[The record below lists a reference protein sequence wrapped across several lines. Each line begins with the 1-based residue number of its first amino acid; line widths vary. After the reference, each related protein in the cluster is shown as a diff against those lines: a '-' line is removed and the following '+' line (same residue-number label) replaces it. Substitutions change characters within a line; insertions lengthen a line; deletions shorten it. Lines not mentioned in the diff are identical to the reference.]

1 MQPIKLEI
9 FLDDKTLAGMKSV
22 EGNLAALESFNRQM
36 VERLQGELK
45 QLERQYKQL
54 QKQGLAGDRELADI
68 QALKGVIGSLKDE
81 IKAYEAA
88 KRQANETPLVAHDPA
103 PKLNQVKMTMAQIA
117 RELPSLAM
125 GPQMFFLAISNNI
138 PMFTD
143 AVSNARREYELM
155 TAAGKKATPVWKQVA
170 SAMFSPQT
178 ALATLITLT
187 VMYSKEIWASI
198 KGLGGARDATLEL
211 LSAEQEMALARN
223 KAQESIKKERAELE
237 LIYSKLRD
245 TSLSTRERTAAINE
259 WVKRYPEYAGI
270 LDGEQ
275 VSLSKLESSYRAL
288 SKEIY
293 ANAVARNYADR
304 IADLSVRKEKE
315 EIRRLNQKLTVA
327 RAEEDLKKQEEDF
340 SRKEQEGFGTAT
352 AKIDA
357 RKKVEASRR
366 NVEEQKRIYNDILGN
381 LQAYENNIAAIEK
394 RIKTADLFPQPEEG
408 TYDYWTAQ
416 KERSEAVLKE
426 IRSDIKRTLDEAAG
440 EGRDLFS
447 LGIDKSTVEA
457 YRKATGE
464 LKTAEKELK
473 AYETK
478 ERRVPGRTPTDYQN
492 ELSDARL
499 RAQRKL
505 EDARIALMAEGS
517 AKRKA
522 LLRQEYEQTLAAID
536 KEERELLSRLE
547 KSKKAGNP
555 VAPGEADRIR
565 QDASSQRVIAG
576 VQYMQ
581 EVYEEEKQFR
591 EKDRQAWIDY
601 NREYGSY
608 QEKRLAITQDY
619 ALKIAAAETEG
630 EKAML
635 KRRRED
641 ELKEL
646 DFGEFK
652 KTVNLADVFGNL
664 DTQSTEAL
672 SALRDKLKEYISGAA
687 KELRPSDLK
696 QLQDALT
703 NIDLKLADRKPFREL
718 KRSMDEYAKAQES
731 VQKAQEDLNT
741 VMAGGKVITGVYRD
755 ETGKLTTKLLTQEQ
769 AEKKL
774 TEAQENRRRKRTA
787 MAQSLQGV
795 AGEMSSYGQAAD
807 DVVSMLEGFGVS
819 EDENAKRVIEGFNT
833 MSEGIGQFANSML
846 SGDIGG
852 MISGVVNTAGGF
864 VKTLGSLFGTDWGGQ
879 RSERRYQQAKERYE
893 SYMAV
898 LDKVIAKQKEL
909 VASMETDTLANANNS
924 YKKAGELLQQQEEYA
939 REMGKAYLNA
949 GASKGFLGIGSKAS
963 HGTKQREDISST
975 AWEQARRVLGS
986 DFSKVADGRMT
997 GLFDLSY
1004 EKLVE
1009 LRDEATGFW
1018 SELHEDTRKYLEQI
1032 IESEEAWLE
1041 VQETRKEAMTG
1052 ISFENVRSS
1061 FLDMLMDMDSSTAD
1075 FADNF
1080 EKYMQKAMLNSML
1093 SESYNERIKEW
1104 YDSFAEAME
1113 EKTEWRTG
1121 WSGLRRKRTQ
1131 VVTEAAGVLNQAE
1144 HDMLKEA
1151 WDSIVSDALAQRD
1164 AMKEIF
1170 GWKGDGTESQSGRGG
1185 AFTAMTQEQGTLL
1198 EGLFTSLQD
1207 HASGM
1212 HKLLEELAK
1221 SRKEDHD
1228 LLVSIA
1234 ENTAYC
1240 RYLEGINEIMEY
1252 FRNNGIKVS

>member
-1 MQPIKLEI
+1 
-9 FLDDKTLAGMKSV
+9 MKSA
-22 EGNLAALESFNRQM
+22 EGNIAALESFNRQM

-45 QLERQYKQL
+45 QLERQYRQL

-68 QALKGVIGSLKDE
+68 QALKGVIGGLKDE

-88 KRQANETPLVAHDPA
+88 KRQAGETPLVAHDPA
-103 PKLNQVKMTMAQIA
+103 PKLNQVRMTMAQIA

-143 AVSNARREYELM
+143 AVSNARKEYELM

-170 SAMFSPQT
+170 ASLFSPQT
-178 ALATLITLT
+178 ALAALITLT
-187 VMYSKEIWASI
+187 VVYGKEIGEWI
-198 KGLGGARDATLEL
+198 KGLFGGKNAMDELRESMRETYEVEKEANATFVKSRFEMDRVIKSVKEFKGSKEEERKKVTELNRTYGETFGYYQTLSEWYDTLMKKSSDYIEVLVLEQKARKWLDKAVEESDKADKLKAEGAESHRPWFGAGGKIHKFFGGGSTDQFGSDPASVVYNKKLKDIYDAE
-211 LSAEQEMALARN
+211 EDAL
-223 KAQESIKKERAELE
+223 KRAEE
-237 LIYSKLRD
+237 FQDK
-245 TSLSTRERTAAINE
+245 AARIKEGTNINT
-259 WVKRYPEYAGI
+259 V
-270 LDGEQ
+270 
-275 VSLSKLESSYRAL
+275 VSGSVEELESSIAEKRKAL
-288 SKEIY
+288 K
-293 ANAVARNYADR
+293 
-304 IADLSVRKEKE
+304 
-315 EIRRLNQKLTVA
+315 KLTNKEDYEAAMKVIE
-327 RAEEDLKKQEEDF
+327 AEEKKLETIT
-340 SRKEQEGFGTAT
+340 G
-352 AKIDA
+352 
-357 RKKVEASRR
+357 KKNKDGGRNAS
-366 NVEEQKRIYNDILGN
+366 
-381 LQAYENNIAAIEK
+381 
-394 RIKTADLFPQPEEG
+394 
-408 TYDYWTAQ
+408 
-416 KERSEAVLKE
+416 
-426 IRSDIKRTLDEAAG
+426 
-440 EGRDLFS
+440 
-447 LGIDKSTVEA
+447 
-457 YRKATGE
+457 
-464 LKTAEKELK
+464 
-473 AYETK
+473 
-478 ERRVPGRTPTDYQN
+478 DYQDA
-492 ELSDARL
+492 LSDARL

-505 EDARIALMAEGS
+505 EDARIALIAEGS

-565 QDASSQRVIAG
+565 QDASSQRVVAG

-581 EVYEEEKQFR
+581 DVYDEEKQFR

-664 DTQSTEAL
+664 DTQSTESL

-718 KRSMDEYAKAQES
+718 KRSMDEYAKAQET

-741 VMAGGKVITGVYRD
+741 VMAGGKVITGQYRD
-755 ETGKLTTKLLTQEQ
+755 ETGKLVTGLLTQEQ

-819 EDENAKRVIEGFNT
+819 VDENAKRVIEGFNT

-963 HGTKQREDISST
+963 HGTKQREGISST

-1032 IESEEAWLE
+1032 IESEEAWQE

-1052 ISFENVRSS
+1052 ISFESVRSS

-1080 EKYMQKAMLNSML
+1080 EKYMQRAMLNSML
-1093 SESYNERIKEW
+1093 SESYNERLRKW

-1121 WSGLRRKRTQ
+1121 QGRRGRNRYKVT
-1131 VVTEAAGVLNQAE
+1131 TEAAGVLSQTEYDA
-1144 HDMLKEA
+1144 LKES
-1151 WDSIVSDALAQRD
+1151 WDSIVSDALAERD

-1170 GWKGDGTESQSGRGG
+1170 GWQGDPASSQSGRSG
-1185 AFTAMTQEQGTLL
+1185 AFTTMTQEQGTLL

-1228 LLVSIA
+1228 LLVSIV

-1240 RYLEGINEIMEY
+1240 RYLESINEIMEY
-1252 FRNNGIKVS
+1252 FRNNGIEVS

>member
-9 FLDDKTLAGMKSV
+9 FLDDRTLAGMKSA
-22 EGNLAALESFNRQM
+22 EGNIAALESFNRQM

-45 QLERQYKQL
+45 QLERQYRQL

-68 QALKGVIGSLKDE
+68 QALKGVIGGLKDE

-88 KRQANETPLVAHDPA
+88 KRQAGETPLVAHDPA
-103 PKLNQVKMTMAQIA
+103 PKLNQVRMTMAQIA

-143 AVSNARREYELM
+143 AVSNARKEYELM

-170 SAMFSPQT
+170 ASLFSPQT
-178 ALATLITLT
+178 ALAALITLT
-187 VMYSKEIWASI
+187 VVYGKEIGEWI
-198 KGLGGARDATLEL
+198 KGLFGGKNAMDELRESMRETYEVEKEANATFVK
-211 LSAEQEMALARN
+211 SRFEMDRV
-223 KAQESIKKERAELE
+223 IKSVKEF
-237 LIYSKLRD
+237 K
-245 TSLSTRERTAAINE
+245 
-259 WVKRYPEYAGI
+259 G
-270 LDGEQ
+270 
-275 VSLSKLESSYRAL
+275 
-288 SKEIY
+288 SKEEERKKVTELNRTYGETFGYYQTLSEWYDTLMKKSSDYIEVLVLEQKARKWLDKAVEESDKADKLKAEGAESHRPWFGAGGKIHKFFGGGSTDQFGSDPASVVYNKKLKDIY
-293 ANAVARNYADR
+293 DA
-304 IADLSVRKEKE
+304 E
-315 EIRRLNQKLTVA
+315 EDALK
-327 RAEEDLKKQEEDF
+327 RAEEFQDKAARIKEGTNINTVVSGSVEELENSIAEKRKALKKLTNKED
-340 SRKEQEGFGTAT
+340 
-352 AKIDA
+352 
-357 RKKVEASRR
+357 
-366 NVEEQKRIYNDILGN
+366 Y
-381 LQAYENNIAAIEK
+381 
-394 RIKTADLFPQPEEG
+394 
-408 TYDYWTAQ
+408 
-416 KERSEAVLKE
+416 
-426 IRSDIKRTLDEAAG
+426 EAAMKVIEAEEKKLETITG
-440 EGRDLFS
+440 KKNKDGGRNAS
-447 LGIDKSTVEA
+447 
-457 YRKATGE
+457 
-464 LKTAEKELK
+464 
-473 AYETK
+473 
-478 ERRVPGRTPTDYQN
+478 DYQDA
-492 ELSDARL
+492 LSDARL

-565 QDASSQRVIAG
+565 QDASSQRVVAG

-581 EVYEEEKQFR
+581 DVYDEEKQFR

-664 DTQSTEAL
+664 DTQSTESL

-718 KRSMDEYAKAQES
+718 KRSMDEYAKAQET

-741 VMAGGKVITGVYRD
+741 VMAGGKVITGLYRD
-755 ETGKLTTKLLTQEQ
+755 ETGKLVTGLLTQEQ

-819 EDENAKRVIEGFNT
+819 VDENAKRVIEGFNT
-833 MSEGIGQFANSML
+833 MSEGISQFANSML

-963 HGTKQREDISST
+963 HGTKQREGISST

-1032 IESEEAWLE
+1032 IESEEAWQE

-1052 ISFENVRSS
+1052 ISFESVRSS

-1080 EKYMQKAMLNSML
+1080 EKYMQRAMLNSML
-1093 SESYNERIKEW
+1093 SESYNERLRKW

-1121 WSGLRRKRTQ
+1121 QGRRGRNRYKVT
-1131 VVTEAAGVLNQAE
+1131 TEAAGVLSQTE
-1144 HDMLKEA
+1144 HDMLKDS
-1151 WDSIVSDALAQRD
+1151 WDSIVNDALAERD

-1170 GWKGDGTESQSGRGG
+1170 GWQGDPASSQSGRSG
-1185 AFTAMTQEQGTLL
+1185 AFTTMTQEQGTLL

-1228 LLVSIA
+1228 LLVSIT

-1240 RYLEGINEIMEY
+1240 RYLESINEIMEY
-1252 FRNNGIKVS
+1252 FRNNGIEVS

>member
-88 KRQANETPLVAHDPA
+88 KRQANETPIVAHDPA

-143 AVSNARREYELM
+143 AVSNARREYEVM

-635 KRRRED
+635 KRRRKD

-718 KRSMDEYAKAQES
+718 KRSMDEYANAQGT

-819 EDENAKRVIEGFNT
+819 VDENAKRVIEGFNT

>member
-9 FLDDKTLAGMKSV
+9 FLDDRTLAGMKSA
-22 EGNLAALESFNRQM
+22 EGNIAALESFNRQM

-45 QLERQYKQL
+45 QLERQYRQL

-68 QALKGVIGSLKDE
+68 QALKGVIGGLKDE

-88 KRQANETPLVAHDPA
+88 KRQAGETPLVAHDPA
-103 PKLNQVKMTMAQIA
+103 PKLNQVRMTMAQIA

-143 AVSNARREYELM
+143 AVSNARKEYELM

-170 SAMFSPQT
+170 ASLFSPQT
-178 ALATLITLT
+178 ALAALITLT
-187 VMYSKEIWASI
+187 VVYGKEIGEWI
-198 KGLGGARDATLEL
+198 KGLFGGKNAMDELRESMRETYEVEKEANATFVK
-211 LSAEQEMALARN
+211 SRFEMDRV
-223 KAQESIKKERAELE
+223 IK
-237 LIYSKLRD
+237 SV
-245 TSLSTRERTAAINE
+245 REF
-259 WVKRYPEYAGI
+259 KG
-270 LDGEQ
+270 
-275 VSLSKLESSYRAL
+275 
-288 SKEIY
+288 SKEEERKKVTELNRTYGETFGYYQTLSEWYDTLMKKSSDYIEILVLEQKARKWLDKAVEESDKADKLKAEGVESHRPWFGAGGKIHKFFGGGSTDQFGSDPALVAYNKMLKDIY
-293 ANAVARNYADR
+293 DA
-304 IADLSVRKEKE
+304 E
-315 EIRRLNQKLTVA
+315 EDALK
-327 RAEEDLKKQEEDF
+327 RAEEFQDKAARIKEGTNINTVVSGSVEELENSIAEKRKALKKLTNKED
-340 SRKEQEGFGTAT
+340 
-352 AKIDA
+352 
-357 RKKVEASRR
+357 
-366 NVEEQKRIYNDILGN
+366 Y
-381 LQAYENNIAAIEK
+381 
-394 RIKTADLFPQPEEG
+394 
-408 TYDYWTAQ
+408 
-416 KERSEAVLKE
+416 
-426 IRSDIKRTLDEAAG
+426 EAAMKVIEAEEKKLETITG
-440 EGRDLFS
+440 KKNKDGGRNAS
-447 LGIDKSTVEA
+447 
-457 YRKATGE
+457 
-464 LKTAEKELK
+464 
-473 AYETK
+473 
-478 ERRVPGRTPTDYQN
+478 DYQDA
-492 ELSDARL
+492 LSDARL

-555 VAPGEADRIR
+555 VAPGEAGRIR

-581 EVYEEEKQFR
+581 EVYEEEKQFW

-718 KRSMDEYAKAQES
+718 KRSMDEYANAQET

-741 VMAGGKVITGVYRD
+741 VMAGGKVITGLYRD
-755 ETGKLTTKLLTQEQ
+755 ETGKLVTGLLTQEQ

-807 DVVSMLEGFGVS
+807 DVVSMLEGVGVS
-819 EDENAKRVIEGFNT
+819 VDENAKRVIEGFNT

-963 HGTKQREDISST
+963 HGTKQREGISST

-1032 IESEEAWLE
+1032 IESEEAWQE

-1151 WDSIVSDALAQRD
+1151 WDSIVSDALAERD

>member
-1 MQPIKLEI
+1 
-9 FLDDKTLAGMKSV
+9 MKSA
-22 EGNLAALESFNRQM
+22 EGNIAALESFNRQM

-143 AVSNARREYELM
+143 AVGNARKEYELM

-170 SAMFSPQT
+170 ASLFSPQT
-178 ALATLITLT
+178 ALAALITLT
-187 VMYSKEIWASI
+187 VVYGKEIGEWI
-198 KGLGGARDATLEL
+198 KGLFGGKNAMDELRESMRETYEVEKEANATFVK
-211 LSAEQEMALARN
+211 SRFEMDRV
-223 KAQESIKKERAELE
+223 IK
-237 LIYSKLRD
+237 SV
-245 TSLSTRERTAAINE
+245 REF
-259 WVKRYPEYAGI
+259 KG
-270 LDGEQ
+270 
-275 VSLSKLESSYRAL
+275 
-288 SKEIY
+288 SKEEERKKVTELNRTYGETFGYYQTLSEWYDTLMKKSSDYIEILVLEQKARKWLDKAVEESDKADKLKAEGVESHRPWFGAGGKIHKFFGGGSTDRFGSDPALVAYNKMLKDIY
-293 ANAVARNYADR
+293 DA
-304 IADLSVRKEKE
+304 E
-315 EIRRLNQKLTVA
+315 EDALK
-327 RAEEDLKKQEEDF
+327 RAEEFQDKAARIKEGTNINTVVSGSVEELENSIAEKRKALKKLTNKED
-340 SRKEQEGFGTAT
+340 
-352 AKIDA
+352 
-357 RKKVEASRR
+357 
-366 NVEEQKRIYNDILGN
+366 Y
-381 LQAYENNIAAIEK
+381 
-394 RIKTADLFPQPEEG
+394 
-408 TYDYWTAQ
+408 
-416 KERSEAVLKE
+416 
-426 IRSDIKRTLDEAAG
+426 EAAMKVIEAEEKKLETITG
-440 EGRDLFS
+440 KKNKDGGRNAS
-447 LGIDKSTVEA
+447 
-457 YRKATGE
+457 
-464 LKTAEKELK
+464 
-473 AYETK
+473 
-478 ERRVPGRTPTDYQN
+478 DYQDA
-492 ELSDARL
+492 LSDARL

-555 VAPGEADRIR
+555 VAPGEAGRIR

-718 KRSMDEYAKAQES
+718 KRSMDEYANAQETAR
-731 VQKAQEDLNT
+731 QAQEDLNT
-741 VMAGGKVITGVYRD
+741 VMAGGKVITGLYRD
-755 ETGKLTTKLLTQEQ
+755 ETGKLVTELLTQEQ

-774 TEAQENRRRKRTA
+774 SEAQENRRRKRTA

-819 EDENAKRVIEGFNT
+819 VDENAKRVIEGFNT

-963 HGTKQREDISST
+963 HGTKQREGISST

-1032 IESEEAWLE
+1032 IESEEAWQE

-1121 WSGLRRKRTQ
+1121 QGRRGRSRYK
-1131 VVTEAAGVLNQAE
+1131 VVTEAAGVLNETE

-1170 GWKGDGTESQSGRGG
+1170 GWQGDSAGSQSGRSG
-1185 AFTAMTQEQGTLL
+1185 AFTTMTQEQGTLL

>member
-1 MQPIKLEI
+1 
-9 FLDDKTLAGMKSV
+9 MKSA
-22 EGNLAALESFNRQM
+22 EGNIAALESFNRQM

-45 QLERQYKQL
+45 QLERQYRQL

-68 QALKGVIGSLKDE
+68 QALKGVIGGLKDE

-88 KRQANETPLVAHDPA
+88 KRQAGETPLVAHDPA
-103 PKLNQVKMTMAQIA
+103 PKLNQVRMTMAQIA

-143 AVSNARREYELM
+143 AVSNARKEYELM

-170 SAMFSPQT
+170 ASLFSPQT
-178 ALATLITLT
+178 ALAALITLT
-187 VMYSKEIWASI
+187 VVYGKEIGEWI
-198 KGLGGARDATLEL
+198 KGLFGGKNAMDELRESMRETYEVEKEANATFVKSRFEMDRVIKSVKEFKGSKEEERKKVTELNRTYGETFGYYQTLSEWYDTLMKKSSDYIEVLVLEQKARKWLDKAVEESDKADKLKAEGAESHRPWFGAGGKIHKFFGGGSTDQFGSDPASVVYNKKLKDIYDAE
-211 LSAEQEMALARN
+211 EDAL
-223 KAQESIKKERAELE
+223 KRAEE
-237 LIYSKLRD
+237 FQDK
-245 TSLSTRERTAAINE
+245 AARIKEGTNINT
-259 WVKRYPEYAGI
+259 V
-270 LDGEQ
+270 
-275 VSLSKLESSYRAL
+275 VSGSVEELESSIAEKRKAL
-288 SKEIY
+288 K
-293 ANAVARNYADR
+293 
-304 IADLSVRKEKE
+304 
-315 EIRRLNQKLTVA
+315 KLTNKEDYEAAMKVIE
-327 RAEEDLKKQEEDF
+327 AEEKKLETIT
-340 SRKEQEGFGTAT
+340 G
-352 AKIDA
+352 
-357 RKKVEASRR
+357 KKNKDGGRNAS
-366 NVEEQKRIYNDILGN
+366 
-381 LQAYENNIAAIEK
+381 
-394 RIKTADLFPQPEEG
+394 
-408 TYDYWTAQ
+408 
-416 KERSEAVLKE
+416 
-426 IRSDIKRTLDEAAG
+426 
-440 EGRDLFS
+440 
-447 LGIDKSTVEA
+447 
-457 YRKATGE
+457 
-464 LKTAEKELK
+464 
-473 AYETK
+473 
-478 ERRVPGRTPTDYQN
+478 DYQDA
-492 ELSDARL
+492 LSDARL

-565 QDASSQRVIAG
+565 QDASSQRVVAG

-581 EVYEEEKQFR
+581 DVYDEEKQFR

-664 DTQSTEAL
+664 DTQSTESL

-718 KRSMDEYAKAQES
+718 KRSMDEYAKAQET

-741 VMAGGKVITGVYRD
+741 VMAGGKVITGQYRD
-755 ETGKLTTKLLTQEQ
+755 ETGKLVTGLLTQEQ

-787 MAQSLQGV
+787 MAQNLQGV

-819 EDENAKRVIEGFNT
+819 VDENAKRVIEGFNT

-963 HGTKQREDISST
+963 HGTKQREGISST

-1032 IESEEAWLE
+1032 IESEEAWQE

-1052 ISFENVRSS
+1052 ISFESVRSS

-1080 EKYMQKAMLNSML
+1080 EKYMQRAMLNSML
-1093 SESYNERIKEW
+1093 SESYNERLRKW

-1121 WSGLRRKRTQ
+1121 QGRRGRNRYKVT
-1131 VVTEAAGVLNQAE
+1131 TEAAGVLSQTEYDA
-1144 HDMLKEA
+1144 LKES
-1151 WDSIVSDALAQRD
+1151 WDSIVSDALAERD

-1170 GWKGDGTESQSGRGG
+1170 GWQGDPASSQSGRSG
-1185 AFTAMTQEQGTLL
+1185 AFTTMTQEQGTLL

-1228 LLVSIA
+1228 LLVSIV

-1240 RYLEGINEIMEY
+1240 RYLESINEIMEY
-1252 FRNNGIKVS
+1252 FRNNGIEVS

>member
-9 FLDDKTLAGMKSV
+9 FLDDKTLAGMKSA
-22 EGNLAALESFNRQM
+22 EGNIAALESFNRQM

-143 AVSNARREYELM
+143 AVSNARKEYELM

-170 SAMFSPQT
+170 ASLFSPQT
-178 ALATLITLT
+178 ALAALITLT
-187 VMYSKEIWASI
+187 VVYGKEIGEWI
-198 KGLGGARDATLEL
+198 KGLFGGKNAMDELRESMRETYEVEKEANATFVK
-211 LSAEQEMALARN
+211 SRFEMDRV
-223 KAQESIKKERAELE
+223 IK
-237 LIYSKLRD
+237 SV
-245 TSLSTRERTAAINE
+245 REF
-259 WVKRYPEYAGI
+259 KG
-270 LDGEQ
+270 
-275 VSLSKLESSYRAL
+275 
-288 SKEIY
+288 SKEEERKKVTELNRTYGETFGYYQTLSEWYDTLMKKSSDYIEILVLEQKARKWLDKAVEESDKADKLKAEGVESHRPWFGAGGKIHKFFGGGSTDQFGSDPALVAYNKMLKDIY
-293 ANAVARNYADR
+293 DA
-304 IADLSVRKEKE
+304 E
-315 EIRRLNQKLTVA
+315 EDALK
-327 RAEEDLKKQEEDF
+327 RAEEFQDKAARIKEGTNINTVVSGSVEELENSIAEKRKALKKLTNKED
-340 SRKEQEGFGTAT
+340 
-352 AKIDA
+352 
-357 RKKVEASRR
+357 
-366 NVEEQKRIYNDILGN
+366 Y
-381 LQAYENNIAAIEK
+381 
-394 RIKTADLFPQPEEG
+394 
-408 TYDYWTAQ
+408 
-416 KERSEAVLKE
+416 
-426 IRSDIKRTLDEAAG
+426 EAAMKVIEAEEKKLETITG
-440 EGRDLFS
+440 KKNKDGGRNAS
-447 LGIDKSTVEA
+447 
-457 YRKATGE
+457 
-464 LKTAEKELK
+464 
-473 AYETK
+473 
-478 ERRVPGRTPTDYQN
+478 DYQDA
-492 ELSDARL
+492 LSDARL

-555 VAPGEADRIR
+555 VAPGEAGRIR

-718 KRSMDEYAKAQES
+718 KRSMDEYAKAQET

-741 VMAGGKVITGVYRD
+741 VMAGGKVITGLYRD
-755 ETGKLTTKLLTQEQ
+755 ETGKLVTGLLTQEQ

-819 EDENAKRVIEGFNT
+819 VDENAKRVIEGFNT

-963 HGTKQREDISST
+963 HGTKQREGISST

-1032 IESEEAWLE
+1032 IESEEAWQE

-1093 SESYNERIKEW
+1093 SESYNERLRKW

-1121 WSGLRRKRTQ
+1121 QGRRGRNRYKVT
-1131 VVTEAAGVLNQAE
+1131 TEAAGVLSQTE
-1144 HDMLKEA
+1144 HDMLKDS
-1151 WDSIVSDALAQRD
+1151 WDSIVNDALAERD

-1170 GWKGDGTESQSGRGG
+1170 GWQGDPASSQSGRSG
-1185 AFTAMTQEQGTLL
+1185 AFTTMTQEQGTLL

-1240 RYLEGINEIMEY
+1240 RYLESINEIMEY
-1252 FRNNGIKVS
+1252 FRNNGIEVS

>member
-1 MQPIKLEI
+1 
-9 FLDDKTLAGMKSV
+9 MKSA
-22 EGNLAALESFNRQM
+22 EGNIAALESFNRQM

-143 AVSNARREYELM
+143 AVSNARKEYELM

-170 SAMFSPQT
+170 ASLFSPQT
-178 ALATLITLT
+178 ALAALITLT
-187 VMYSKEIWASI
+187 VVYGKEIGEWI
-198 KGLGGARDATLEL
+198 KGLFGGKNAMDELRESMRETYEVEKEANATFVK
-211 LSAEQEMALARN
+211 SRFEMDRV
-223 KAQESIKKERAELE
+223 IK
-237 LIYSKLRD
+237 SV
-245 TSLSTRERTAAINE
+245 REF
-259 WVKRYPEYAGI
+259 KG
-270 LDGEQ
+270 
-275 VSLSKLESSYRAL
+275 
-288 SKEIY
+288 SKEEERKKVTELNRTYGETFGYYQTLSEWYDTLMKKSSDYIEILVLEQKARKWLDKAVEESDKADKLKAEGVESHRPWFGAGGKIHKFFGGGSTDQFGSDPALVAYNKMLKDIY
-293 ANAVARNYADR
+293 DA
-304 IADLSVRKEKE
+304 E
-315 EIRRLNQKLTVA
+315 EDALK
-327 RAEEDLKKQEEDF
+327 RAEEFQDKAARIKEGTNINTVVSGSVEELENSIAEKRKALKKLTNKED
-340 SRKEQEGFGTAT
+340 
-352 AKIDA
+352 
-357 RKKVEASRR
+357 
-366 NVEEQKRIYNDILGN
+366 Y
-381 LQAYENNIAAIEK
+381 
-394 RIKTADLFPQPEEG
+394 
-408 TYDYWTAQ
+408 
-416 KERSEAVLKE
+416 
-426 IRSDIKRTLDEAAG
+426 EAAMKVIEAEEKKLETITG
-440 EGRDLFS
+440 KKNKDGGRNAS
-447 LGIDKSTVEA
+447 
-457 YRKATGE
+457 
-464 LKTAEKELK
+464 
-473 AYETK
+473 
-478 ERRVPGRTPTDYQN
+478 DYQDA
-492 ELSDARL
+492 LSDARL

-555 VAPGEADRIR
+555 VAPGEAGRIR

-718 KRSMDEYAKAQES
+718 KRSMDEYANAQETAR
-731 VQKAQEDLNT
+731 QAQEDLNT
-741 VMAGGKVITGVYRD
+741 VMAGGKVITSLYRD
-755 ETGKLTTKLLTQEQ
+755 ETGKLVTELLTQEQ

-774 TEAQENRRRKRTA
+774 SEAQENRRRKRTA

-819 EDENAKRVIEGFNT
+819 VDENAKRVIEGFNT

-963 HGTKQREDISST
+963 HGTKQREGISST
-975 AWEQARRVLGS
+975 AWEQVRRVLGS

-1032 IESEEAWLE
+1032 IESEEAWQE

-1121 WSGLRRKRTQ
+1121 QGRRGRSRYK
-1131 VVTEAAGVLNQAE
+1131 VVTEAAGVLNETE

-1170 GWKGDGTESQSGRGG
+1170 GWQGDSAGSQSGRSG
-1185 AFTAMTQEQGTLL
+1185 AFTTMTQEQGTLL

-1221 SRKEDHD
+1221 SRKEEHD

>member
-9 FLDDKTLAGMKSV
+9 FLDDRTLAGMKSA
-22 EGNLAALESFNRQM
+22 EGNIAALESFNRQM

-45 QLERQYKQL
+45 QLERQYRQL

-68 QALKGVIGSLKDE
+68 QALKGVIGGLKDE

-88 KRQANETPLVAHDPA
+88 KRQAGETPLVAHDPA
-103 PKLNQVKMTMAQIA
+103 PKLNQVRMTMAQIA

-143 AVSNARREYELM
+143 AVSNARKEYELM

-170 SAMFSPQT
+170 ASLFSPQT
-178 ALATLITLT
+178 ALAALITLT
-187 VMYSKEIWASI
+187 VVYRKEIGEWI
-198 KGLGGARDATLEL
+198 KGLFGGKNAMDELRESMRETYEVEKEANATFVK
-211 LSAEQEMALARN
+211 SRFEMDRV
-223 KAQESIKKERAELE
+223 IKSVKEF
-237 LIYSKLRD
+237 K
-245 TSLSTRERTAAINE
+245 
-259 WVKRYPEYAGI
+259 G
-270 LDGEQ
+270 
-275 VSLSKLESSYRAL
+275 
-288 SKEIY
+288 SKEEERKKVTELNRTYGETFGYYQTLSEWYDTLMKKSSDYIEVLVLEQKARKWLDKAVEESDKADKLKAEGVEAHRPWFGAGGKIHKFFGGGSTDQFGSDPALVAYNRKLKGIY
-293 ANAVARNYADR
+293 DA
-304 IADLSVRKEKE
+304 E
-315 EIRRLNQKLTVA
+315 EDALK
-327 RAEEDLKKQEEDF
+327 RAEEFQDKAARIKEGTNINTVVSGSVEELENSIAEKRKALKKLTNKED
-340 SRKEQEGFGTAT
+340 
-352 AKIDA
+352 
-357 RKKVEASRR
+357 
-366 NVEEQKRIYNDILGN
+366 Y
-381 LQAYENNIAAIEK
+381 
-394 RIKTADLFPQPEEG
+394 
-408 TYDYWTAQ
+408 
-416 KERSEAVLKE
+416 
-426 IRSDIKRTLDEAAG
+426 EAAMKVIEAEEKKLETITG
-440 EGRDLFS
+440 KKNKDGGRNAS
-447 LGIDKSTVEA
+447 
-457 YRKATGE
+457 
-464 LKTAEKELK
+464 
-473 AYETK
+473 
-478 ERRVPGRTPTDYQN
+478 DYQDA
-492 ELSDARL
+492 LSDARL

-565 QDASSQRVIAG
+565 QDASSQRVVAG

-581 EVYEEEKQFR
+581 DVYDEEKQFR

-664 DTQSTEAL
+664 DAQSTEAL

-718 KRSMDEYAKAQES
+718 KRSMDEYANAQET

-741 VMAGGKVITGVYRD
+741 VMAGGKVITGLYRD
-755 ETGKLTTKLLTQEQ
+755 ETGKLVTGLLTQEQ

-774 TEAQENRRRKRTA
+774 AEAQENRRRKRTA

-819 EDENAKRVIEGFNT
+819 VDENAKRVIEGFNT

-963 HGTKQREDISST
+963 HGTKQREGISST

-1032 IESEEAWLE
+1032 IESEEAWQE

-1052 ISFENVRSS
+1052 ISFESVRSS

-1075 FADNF
+1075 FTDNF

-1093 SESYNERIKEW
+1093 SESYNGRLREW

-1121 WSGLRRKRTQ
+1121 QGRRGRNRYKVT
-1131 VVTEAAGVLNQAE
+1131 TEAAGVLSQTEYDA
-1144 HDMLKEA
+1144 LKDS
-1151 WDSIVSDALAQRD
+1151 WNSIVSDALAERD

-1170 GWKGDGTESQSGRGG
+1170 GWQGDPASSQSGRSG
-1185 AFTAMTQEQGTLL
+1185 AFTTMTQEQGTLL

-1240 RYLEGINEIMEY
+1240 RYLESINEIMEY
-1252 FRNNGIKVS
+1252 FRNNGIEVS

>member
-9 FLDDKTLAGMKSV
+9 FLDDRTLAGMKSA
-22 EGNLAALESFNRQM
+22 EGNIAALESFNRQM

-45 QLERQYKQL
+45 QLERQYRQL

-68 QALKGVIGSLKDE
+68 QALKGVIGGLKDE

-88 KRQANETPLVAHDPA
+88 KRQAGETPLVAHDPA
-103 PKLNQVKMTMAQIA
+103 PKLNQVRMTMAQIA

-143 AVSNARREYELM
+143 AVSNARKEYELM

-170 SAMFSPQT
+170 ASLFSPQT
-178 ALATLITLT
+178 ALAALITLT
-187 VMYSKEIWASI
+187 VVYGKEIGEWI
-198 KGLGGARDATLEL
+198 KGLFGGKNAMDELRESMRETYEVEKEANATFVKSRFEMDRVIKSVKEFKGSKEEERKKVTELNRTYGETFGYYQTLSEWYDTLMKKSSDYIEVLVLEQKARKWLDKAVEESDKADKLKAEGAESHRPWFGAGGKIHKFFGGGSTDQFGSDPASVVYNKKLKDIYDAE
-211 LSAEQEMALARN
+211 EDAL
-223 KAQESIKKERAELE
+223 KRAEE
-237 LIYSKLRD
+237 FQDK
-245 TSLSTRERTAAINE
+245 AARIKEGTNINT
-259 WVKRYPEYAGI
+259 V
-270 LDGEQ
+270 
-275 VSLSKLESSYRAL
+275 VSGSVEELESSIAEKRKAL
-288 SKEIY
+288 K
-293 ANAVARNYADR
+293 
-304 IADLSVRKEKE
+304 
-315 EIRRLNQKLTVA
+315 KLTNKEDYEAAMKVIE
-327 RAEEDLKKQEEDF
+327 AEEKKLETIT
-340 SRKEQEGFGTAT
+340 G
-352 AKIDA
+352 
-357 RKKVEASRR
+357 KKNKDGGRNAS
-366 NVEEQKRIYNDILGN
+366 
-381 LQAYENNIAAIEK
+381 
-394 RIKTADLFPQPEEG
+394 
-408 TYDYWTAQ
+408 
-416 KERSEAVLKE
+416 
-426 IRSDIKRTLDEAAG
+426 
-440 EGRDLFS
+440 
-447 LGIDKSTVEA
+447 
-457 YRKATGE
+457 
-464 LKTAEKELK
+464 
-473 AYETK
+473 
-478 ERRVPGRTPTDYQN
+478 DYQDA
-492 ELSDARL
+492 LSDARL

-565 QDASSQRVIAG
+565 QDASSQRVVAG

-581 EVYEEEKQFR
+581 DVYDEEKQFR

-664 DTQSTEAL
+664 DTQSTESL

-718 KRSMDEYAKAQES
+718 KRSMDEYAKAQET

-741 VMAGGKVITGVYRD
+741 VMAGGKVITGQYRD
-755 ETGKLTTKLLTQEQ
+755 ETGKLVTGLLTQEQ

-819 EDENAKRVIEGFNT
+819 VDENAKRVIEGFNT

-963 HGTKQREDISST
+963 HGTKQREGISST

-1032 IESEEAWLE
+1032 IESEEAWQE

-1052 ISFENVRSS
+1052 ISFESVRSS

-1080 EKYMQKAMLNSML
+1080 EKYMQRAMLNSML
-1093 SESYNERIKEW
+1093 SESYNERLREW

-1121 WSGLRRKRTQ
+1121 QGRRGRNRYKVT
-1131 VVTEAAGVLNQAE
+1131 TEAAGVLSQTEYDA
-1144 HDMLKEA
+1144 LKDS
-1151 WDSIVSDALAQRD
+1151 WNSIVSDALAERD

-1170 GWKGDGTESQSGRGG
+1170 GWQGDPASSQSGRSG
-1185 AFTAMTQEQGTLL
+1185 AFTTMTQEQGTLL

-1240 RYLEGINEIMEY
+1240 RYLESINEIMEY
-1252 FRNNGIKVS
+1252 FRNNGIEVS

>member
-1 MQPIKLEI
+1 
-9 FLDDKTLAGMKSV
+9 MKSA
-22 EGNLAALESFNRQM
+22 EGNIAALESFNRQM

-143 AVSNARREYELM
+143 AVSNARKEYELM

-170 SAMFSPQT
+170 ASLFSPQT
-178 ALATLITLT
+178 ALAALITLT
-187 VMYSKEIWASI
+187 VVYGKEIGEWI
-198 KGLGGARDATLEL
+198 KGLFGGKNAMDELRESMRETYEVEKEANATFVK
-211 LSAEQEMALARN
+211 SRFEMDRV
-223 KAQESIKKERAELE
+223 IK
-237 LIYSKLRD
+237 SV
-245 TSLSTRERTAAINE
+245 REF
-259 WVKRYPEYAGI
+259 KG
-270 LDGEQ
+270 
-275 VSLSKLESSYRAL
+275 
-288 SKEIY
+288 SKEEERKKVTELNRTYGETFGYYQTLSEWYDTLMKKSSDYIEILVLEQKARKWLDKAVEESDKADKLKAEGVESHRPWFGAGGKIHKFFGGGSTDQFGSDPALVAYNKMLKDIY
-293 ANAVARNYADR
+293 DA
-304 IADLSVRKEKE
+304 E
-315 EIRRLNQKLTVA
+315 EDALK
-327 RAEEDLKKQEEDF
+327 RAEEFQDKAARIKEGTNINTVVSGSVEELENSIAEKRKALKKLTNKED
-340 SRKEQEGFGTAT
+340 
-352 AKIDA
+352 
-357 RKKVEASRR
+357 
-366 NVEEQKRIYNDILGN
+366 Y
-381 LQAYENNIAAIEK
+381 
-394 RIKTADLFPQPEEG
+394 
-408 TYDYWTAQ
+408 
-416 KERSEAVLKE
+416 
-426 IRSDIKRTLDEAAG
+426 EAAMKVIEAEEKKLETITG
-440 EGRDLFS
+440 KKNKDGGRNAS
-447 LGIDKSTVEA
+447 
-457 YRKATGE
+457 
-464 LKTAEKELK
+464 
-473 AYETK
+473 
-478 ERRVPGRTPTDYQN
+478 DYQDA
-492 ELSDARL
+492 LSDARL

-555 VAPGEADRIR
+555 VAPGEAGRIR

-718 KRSMDEYAKAQES
+718 KRSMDEYANAQETAR
-731 VQKAQEDLNT
+731 QAQEDLNT
-741 VMAGGKVITGVYRD
+741 VMAGGKVITSLYRD
-755 ETGKLTTKLLTQEQ
+755 ETGKLVTELLTQEQ

-774 TEAQENRRRKRTA
+774 SEAQENRRRKRTA

-819 EDENAKRVIEGFNT
+819 VDENAKRVIEGFNT

-963 HGTKQREDISST
+963 HGTKQREGISST

-1032 IESEEAWLE
+1032 IESEEAWQE

-1061 FLDMLMDMDSSTAD
+1061 FLDMLMDMYSSTAD

-1121 WSGLRRKRTQ
+1121 QGRRGRSRYK
-1131 VVTEAAGVLNQAE
+1131 VVTEAAGVLNETE

-1170 GWKGDGTESQSGRGG
+1170 GWQGDSAGSQSGRSG
-1185 AFTAMTQEQGTLL
+1185 AFTTMTQEQGTLL

>member
-9 FLDDKTLAGMKSV
+9 FLDDKTLAGMKSA

-117 RELPSLAM
+117 RELPSLTM

-143 AVSNARREYELM
+143 AVSNARKEYELM

-170 SAMFSPQT
+170 ASLFSPQT
-178 ALATLITLT
+178 ALAALITLT
-187 VMYSKEIWASI
+187 VVYGKEIGEWI
-198 KGLGGARDATLEL
+198 KGLFGGKNAMDELRESMRETYEAEKEANATFVK
-211 LSAEQEMALARN
+211 SRFEMDRV
-223 KAQESIKKERAELE
+223 IK
-237 LIYSKLRD
+237 SV
-245 TSLSTRERTAAINE
+245 REF
-259 WVKRYPEYAGI
+259 KG
-270 LDGEQ
+270 
-275 VSLSKLESSYRAL
+275 
-288 SKEIY
+288 SKEEERKKVTELNRTYGETFGYYQTLSEWYDTLMKKSSDYIEILVLEQKARKWLDKAVEESDKADKLKAEGVESHRPWFGAGGKIHKFFGGGSTDQFGSDPALVAYNKMLKDIY
-293 ANAVARNYADR
+293 DA
-304 IADLSVRKEKE
+304 E
-315 EIRRLNQKLTVA
+315 EDALK
-327 RAEEDLKKQEEDF
+327 RAEEFQDKAARIKEGTNINTVVSGSVEELENSIAEKRKALKKLTNKED
-340 SRKEQEGFGTAT
+340 
-352 AKIDA
+352 
-357 RKKVEASRR
+357 
-366 NVEEQKRIYNDILGN
+366 Y
-381 LQAYENNIAAIEK
+381 
-394 RIKTADLFPQPEEG
+394 
-408 TYDYWTAQ
+408 
-416 KERSEAVLKE
+416 
-426 IRSDIKRTLDEAAG
+426 EAAMKVIEAEEKKLETITG
-440 EGRDLFS
+440 KKNKDGGRNAS
-447 LGIDKSTVEA
+447 
-457 YRKATGE
+457 
-464 LKTAEKELK
+464 
-473 AYETK
+473 
-478 ERRVPGRTPTDYQN
+478 DYQDA
-492 ELSDARL
+492 LSDARL

-536 KEERELLSRLE
+536 KEERKLLSRLE

-555 VAPGEADRIR
+555 VAPGEAGRIR

-718 KRSMDEYAKAQES
+718 KRSMDEYANAQETAR
-731 VQKAQEDLNT
+731 QAQEDLNT
-741 VMAGGKVITGVYRD
+741 VMAGGKVITGLYRD
-755 ETGKLTTKLLTQEQ
+755 ETGKLVTELLTQEQ

-774 TEAQENRRRKRTA
+774 SEAQENRRRKRTA

-819 EDENAKRVIEGFNT
+819 VDENAKRVIEGFNT

-963 HGTKQREDISST
+963 HGTKQREGISST

-1032 IESEEAWLE
+1032 IESEEAWQE

-1121 WSGLRRKRTQ
+1121 QGRRGRSRYK
-1131 VVTEAAGVLNQAE
+1131 VVTEAAGVLNETE

-1170 GWKGDGTESQSGRGG
+1170 GWQGDSAGSQSGRSG
-1185 AFTAMTQEQGTLL
+1185 AFTTMTQEQGTLL

>member
-9 FLDDKTLAGMKSV
+9 FLDDKTLAGMRSA
-22 EGNLAALESFNRQM
+22 EGNIAALESFNRQM
-36 VERLQGELK
+36 VEHLQGELK

-68 QALKGVIGSLKDE
+68 QALKGVISGLKDE
-81 IKAYEAA
+81 IKAYGAV
-88 KRQANETPLVAHDPA
+88 KKQAGETPLVAHDPA
-103 PKLNQVKMTMAQIA
+103 PKLNQVRMTMAQIA
-117 RELPSLAM
+117 RELPSLAL

-143 AVSNARREYELM
+143 AVSNARKEYELM

-170 SAMFSPQT
+170 ASLFSPQT
-178 ALATLITLT
+178 ALAALITLT
-187 VMYSKEIWASI
+187 VVYGKEIGEWI
-198 KGLGGARDATLEL
+198 KGLFGGKNAMDELRESMRETYEVEKEANATFVK
-211 LSAEQEMALARN
+211 SRFEMDRV
-223 KAQESIKKERAELE
+223 IK
-237 LIYSKLRD
+237 SV
-245 TSLSTRERTAAINE
+245 REF
-259 WVKRYPEYAGI
+259 KG
-270 LDGEQ
+270 
-275 VSLSKLESSYRAL
+275 
-288 SKEIY
+288 SKEEERKKVTELNRTYGETFGYYQTLSEWYDTLMKKSSDYIEILVLEQKARKWLDKAVEESDKADKLKAEGVESHRPWFGAGGKIHKFFGGGSTDQFGSDPALVAYNKMLKDIY
-293 ANAVARNYADR
+293 DA
-304 IADLSVRKEKE
+304 E
-315 EIRRLNQKLTVA
+315 EDALK
-327 RAEEDLKKQEEDF
+327 RAEEFQDKAARIKEGTNINTVVSGSVEELENSIAEKRKALKKLTNKED
-340 SRKEQEGFGTAT
+340 
-352 AKIDA
+352 
-357 RKKVEASRR
+357 
-366 NVEEQKRIYNDILGN
+366 Y
-381 LQAYENNIAAIEK
+381 
-394 RIKTADLFPQPEEG
+394 
-408 TYDYWTAQ
+408 
-416 KERSEAVLKE
+416 
-426 IRSDIKRTLDEAAG
+426 EAAMKVIEAEEKKLETITG
-440 EGRDLFS
+440 KKNKDGGRNAS
-447 LGIDKSTVEA
+447 
-457 YRKATGE
+457 
-464 LKTAEKELK
+464 
-473 AYETK
+473 
-478 ERRVPGRTPTDYQN
+478 DYQDA
-492 ELSDARL
+492 LSDARL

-555 VAPGEADRIR
+555 VAPGEAGRIR

-718 KRSMDEYAKAQES
+718 KRSMDEYANAQETAR
-731 VQKAQEDLNT
+731 QAQEDLNT
-741 VMAGGKVITGVYRD
+741 VMAGGKVITSLYRD
-755 ETGKLTTKLLTQEQ
+755 ETGKLVTELLTQEQ

-774 TEAQENRRRKRTA
+774 SEAQENRRRKRTA

-819 EDENAKRVIEGFNT
+819 VDENAKRVIEGFNT

-963 HGTKQREDISST
+963 HGTKQREGISST

-1032 IESEEAWLE
+1032 IESEEAWQE

-1121 WSGLRRKRTQ
+1121 QGRRGRSRYK
-1131 VVTEAAGVLNQAE
+1131 VVTEAAGVLNETE

-1170 GWKGDGTESQSGRGG
+1170 GWQGDSAGSQSGRSG
-1185 AFTAMTQEQGTLL
+1185 AFTTMTQEQGTLL

>member
-9 FLDDKTLAGMKSV
+9 FLDDRTLAGMKSA
-22 EGNLAALESFNRQM
+22 EGNIAALESFNRQM

-45 QLERQYKQL
+45 QLERQYRQL

-68 QALKGVIGSLKDE
+68 QALKGVIGGLKDE

-88 KRQANETPLVAHDPA
+88 KKQASETPLVAHDPA
-103 PKLNQVKMTMAQIA
+103 PKLNQVRMTMAQIA

-143 AVSNARREYELM
+143 AVSNARKEYELM

-170 SAMFSPQT
+170 ASLFSPQT
-178 ALATLITLT
+178 ALAALITLT
-187 VMYSKEIWASI
+187 VVYGKEIGEWI
-198 KGLGGARDATLEL
+198 KGLFGGKNAMDELRESMRETYEVEKEANATFVKSRFEMDRVIKSVKEFKGSKEEERKKVTELNRTYGETFGYYQTLSEWYDTLMKKSSDYIEVLVLEQKARKWLDKAVEESDKADKLKAEGAESHRPWFGAGGKIHKFFGGGSTDQFGSDPASVVYNKKLKDIYDAE
-211 LSAEQEMALARN
+211 EDAL
-223 KAQESIKKERAELE
+223 KRAEE
-237 LIYSKLRD
+237 FQDK
-245 TSLSTRERTAAINE
+245 AARIKEGTNINT
-259 WVKRYPEYAGI
+259 V
-270 LDGEQ
+270 
-275 VSLSKLESSYRAL
+275 VSGSVEELESSIAEKRKAL
-288 SKEIY
+288 K
-293 ANAVARNYADR
+293 
-304 IADLSVRKEKE
+304 
-315 EIRRLNQKLTVA
+315 KLTNKEDYEAAMKVIE
-327 RAEEDLKKQEEDF
+327 AEEKKLETIT
-340 SRKEQEGFGTAT
+340 G
-352 AKIDA
+352 
-357 RKKVEASRR
+357 KKNKDGGRNAS
-366 NVEEQKRIYNDILGN
+366 
-381 LQAYENNIAAIEK
+381 
-394 RIKTADLFPQPEEG
+394 
-408 TYDYWTAQ
+408 
-416 KERSEAVLKE
+416 
-426 IRSDIKRTLDEAAG
+426 
-440 EGRDLFS
+440 
-447 LGIDKSTVEA
+447 
-457 YRKATGE
+457 
-464 LKTAEKELK
+464 
-473 AYETK
+473 
-478 ERRVPGRTPTDYQN
+478 DYQDA
-492 ELSDARL
+492 LSDARL

-565 QDASSQRVIAG
+565 QDASSQRVVAG

-581 EVYEEEKQFR
+581 DVYDEEKQFR

-630 EKAML
+630 EKAIL

-664 DTQSTEAL
+664 DAQSTEAL

-718 KRSMDEYAKAQES
+718 KRSMDEYANAQET

-741 VMAGGKVITGVYRD
+741 VMAGGKVITGLYRD
-755 ETGKLTTKLLTQEQ
+755 ETGKLVTGLLTQEQ

-774 TEAQENRRRKRTA
+774 AEAQENRRRKRTA

-819 EDENAKRVIEGFNT
+819 VDENAKRVIEGFNT

-963 HGTKQREDISST
+963 HGTKQREGISST

-1032 IESEEAWLE
+1032 IESEEAWQE

-1052 ISFENVRSS
+1052 ISFESVRSS

-1093 SESYNERIKEW
+1093 SESYNGRLREW

-1121 WSGLRRKRTQ
+1121 QGRRGRNRYKVT
-1131 VVTEAAGVLNQAE
+1131 TEAAGVLSQTEYDA
-1144 HDMLKEA
+1144 LKDS
-1151 WDSIVSDALAQRD
+1151 WNSIVSDALAERD

-1170 GWKGDGTESQSGRGG
+1170 GWQGDPASSQSGRSG
-1185 AFTAMTQEQGTLL
+1185 AFTTMTQEQGTLL

-1228 LLVSIA
+1228 LLVSIV

-1240 RYLEGINEIMEY
+1240 RYLESINEIMEY
-1252 FRNNGIKVS
+1252 FRNNGIEVS

>member
-9 FLDDKTLAGMKSV
+9 FLDDRTLAGMKSA
-22 EGNLAALESFNRQM
+22 EGNIAALESFNRQM

-45 QLERQYKQL
+45 QLERQYRQL

-68 QALKGVIGSLKDE
+68 QALKGVIGGLKDE

-88 KRQANETPLVAHDPA
+88 KRQAGETPLVAHDPA
-103 PKLNQVKMTMAQIA
+103 PKLNQVRMTMAQIA

-143 AVSNARREYELM
+143 AVSNARKEYELM

-170 SAMFSPQT
+170 ASLFSPQT
-178 ALATLITLT
+178 ALAALITLT
-187 VMYSKEIWASI
+187 VVYGKEIGEWI
-198 KGLGGARDATLEL
+198 KGLFGGKNAMDELRESMRETYEVEKEANATFVK
-211 LSAEQEMALARN
+211 SRFEMDRV
-223 KAQESIKKERAELE
+223 IKSVKEF
-237 LIYSKLRD
+237 K
-245 TSLSTRERTAAINE
+245 
-259 WVKRYPEYAGI
+259 G
-270 LDGEQ
+270 
-275 VSLSKLESSYRAL
+275 
-288 SKEIY
+288 SKEEERKKVTELNRTYGETFGYYQTLSEWYDTLMKKSSDYIEVLVLEQKARKWLDKAVEESDKADKLKAEGAESHRPWFGAGGKIHKFFGGGSTDQFGSDPASVVYNKKLKDIY
-293 ANAVARNYADR
+293 DA
-304 IADLSVRKEKE
+304 E
-315 EIRRLNQKLTVA
+315 EDALK
-327 RAEEDLKKQEEDF
+327 RAEEFQDKAARIKEGTNINTVVSGSVEELENSIAEKRKALKKLTNKED
-340 SRKEQEGFGTAT
+340 
-352 AKIDA
+352 
-357 RKKVEASRR
+357 
-366 NVEEQKRIYNDILGN
+366 Y
-381 LQAYENNIAAIEK
+381 
-394 RIKTADLFPQPEEG
+394 
-408 TYDYWTAQ
+408 
-416 KERSEAVLKE
+416 
-426 IRSDIKRTLDEAAG
+426 EAAMKVIEAEEKKLETITG
-440 EGRDLFS
+440 KKNKDGGRNAS
-447 LGIDKSTVEA
+447 
-457 YRKATGE
+457 
-464 LKTAEKELK
+464 
-473 AYETK
+473 
-478 ERRVPGRTPTDYQN
+478 DYQDA
-492 ELSDARL
+492 LSDARL

-565 QDASSQRVIAG
+565 QDASSQRVVAG

-581 EVYEEEKQFR
+581 DVYDEEKQFR

-664 DTQSTEAL
+664 DTQSTESL

-718 KRSMDEYAKAQES
+718 KRSMDEYANAQET

-741 VMAGGKVITGVYRD
+741 VMAGGKVITGLYRD
-755 ETGKLTTKLLTQEQ
+755 ETGKLVTGLLTQEQ

-819 EDENAKRVIEGFNT
+819 VDENAKRVIEGFNT

-963 HGTKQREDISST
+963 HGTKQREGISST

-1032 IESEEAWLE
+1032 IESEEAWQE

-1052 ISFENVRSS
+1052 ISFESVRSS

-1093 SESYNERIKEW
+1093 SESYNGRLREW

-1121 WSGLRRKRTQ
+1121 QGRRGRNRYKVT
-1131 VVTEAAGVLNQAE
+1131 TEAAGVLSQTEYDA
-1144 HDMLKEA
+1144 LKDS
-1151 WDSIVSDALAQRD
+1151 WDSIVSDALAERD

-1170 GWKGDGTESQSGRGG
+1170 GWKGDPASSQSGRSG

-1240 RYLEGINEIMEY
+1240 RYLESINEIMEY
-1252 FRNNGIKVS
+1252 FRNNGIEVS

>member
-9 FLDDKTLAGMKSV
+9 FLDDRTLAGMKSA
-22 EGNLAALESFNRQM
+22 EGNIAALESFNRQM

-45 QLERQYKQL
+45 QLERQYRQL

-68 QALKGVIGSLKDE
+68 QALKGVIGGLKDE

-88 KRQANETPLVAHDPA
+88 KRQAGETPLVAHDPA
-103 PKLNQVKMTMAQIA
+103 PKLNQVRMTMAQIA

-143 AVSNARREYELM
+143 AVSNARKEYELM

-170 SAMFSPQT
+170 ASLFSPQT
-178 ALATLITLT
+178 ALAALITLT
-187 VMYSKEIWASI
+187 VVYGKEIGEWI
-198 KGLGGARDATLEL
+198 KGLFGGKNAMDELRESMRETYEVEKEANATFVK
-211 LSAEQEMALARN
+211 SRFEMDRV
-223 KAQESIKKERAELE
+223 IKSVKEF
-237 LIYSKLRD
+237 K
-245 TSLSTRERTAAINE
+245 
-259 WVKRYPEYAGI
+259 G
-270 LDGEQ
+270 
-275 VSLSKLESSYRAL
+275 
-288 SKEIY
+288 SKEEERKKVTELNRTYGETFGYYQTLSEWYDTLMKKSSDYIEVLVLEQKARKWLDKAVEESDKADKLKAEGVESHRPWFGAGGKIHKFFGGGSTDRFGSDPALVAYNKMLKDIY
-293 ANAVARNYADR
+293 DA
-304 IADLSVRKEKE
+304 E
-315 EIRRLNQKLTVA
+315 EDALK
-327 RAEEDLKKQEEDF
+327 RAEEFQDKAARIKEGTNINTVVSGSVEELENSIAEKRKALKKLTNKED
-340 SRKEQEGFGTAT
+340 
-352 AKIDA
+352 
-357 RKKVEASRR
+357 
-366 NVEEQKRIYNDILGN
+366 Y
-381 LQAYENNIAAIEK
+381 
-394 RIKTADLFPQPEEG
+394 
-408 TYDYWTAQ
+408 
-416 KERSEAVLKE
+416 
-426 IRSDIKRTLDEAAG
+426 EAAMKVIEAEEKKLETITG
-440 EGRDLFS
+440 KKNKDGGRNAS
-447 LGIDKSTVEA
+447 
-457 YRKATGE
+457 
-464 LKTAEKELK
+464 
-473 AYETK
+473 
-478 ERRVPGRTPTDYQN
+478 DYQDA
-492 ELSDARL
+492 LSDARL

-555 VAPGEADRIR
+555 VAPGEAGRIR

-718 KRSMDEYAKAQES
+718 KRSMDEYANAQETAR
-731 VQKAQEDLNT
+731 QAQEDLNT
-741 VMAGGKVITGVYRD
+741 VMAGGKVITSLYRD
-755 ETGKLTTKLLTQEQ
+755 ETGKLVTELLTQEQ

-774 TEAQENRRRKRTA
+774 SEAQENRRRKRTA

-819 EDENAKRVIEGFNT
+819 VDENAKRVIEGFNT

-963 HGTKQREDISST
+963 HGTKQREGISST

-1032 IESEEAWLE
+1032 IESEEAWQE

-1121 WSGLRRKRTQ
+1121 QGRRGRRRYK
-1131 VVTEAAGVLNQAE
+1131 VVTEAAGVLNETE

-1170 GWKGDGTESQSGRGG
+1170 GWQGDSASSQSGRSG
-1185 AFTAMTQEQGTLL
+1185 AFTTMTQEQGTLL

-1207 HASGM
+1207 HANGM

-1228 LLVSIA
+1228 LLVSIT

-1240 RYLEGINEIMEY
+1240 RYLESINEIMEY
-1252 FRNNGIKVS
+1252 FRNNGIEVS

>member
-9 FLDDKTLAGMKSV
+9 FLDDRTLAGMKSA
-22 EGNLAALESFNRQM
+22 EGNIAALESFNRQM

-45 QLERQYKQL
+45 QLERQYRQL

-68 QALKGVIGSLKDE
+68 QALKGVIGGLKDE

-88 KRQANETPLVAHDPA
+88 KRQAGETPLVAHDPA
-103 PKLNQVKMTMAQIA
+103 PKLNQVRMTMAQIA

-143 AVSNARREYELM
+143 AVSNARKEYELM

-170 SAMFSPQT
+170 ASLFSPQT
-178 ALATLITLT
+178 ALAALITLT
-187 VMYSKEIWASI
+187 VVYGKEIGEWI
-198 KGLGGARDATLEL
+198 KGLFGGKNAMDELRESMRETYEVEKEANATFVK
-211 LSAEQEMALARN
+211 SRFEMDRV
-223 KAQESIKKERAELE
+223 IKSVKEF
-237 LIYSKLRD
+237 K
-245 TSLSTRERTAAINE
+245 
-259 WVKRYPEYAGI
+259 G
-270 LDGEQ
+270 
-275 VSLSKLESSYRAL
+275 
-288 SKEIY
+288 SKEEERKKVTELNRTYGETFGYYQTLSEWYDTLMKKSSDYIEVLVLEQKTRKWLDKAVEESDKADKLKAEGAESHRPWFGAGGKIHKFFGGGSTDQFGSDPASVVYNKKLKDIY
-293 ANAVARNYADR
+293 DA
-304 IADLSVRKEKE
+304 E
-315 EIRRLNQKLTVA
+315 EDALK
-327 RAEEDLKKQEEDF
+327 RAEEFQDKAARIKEGTNINTVVSGSVEELENSIAEKRKALKKLTNKED
-340 SRKEQEGFGTAT
+340 
-352 AKIDA
+352 
-357 RKKVEASRR
+357 
-366 NVEEQKRIYNDILGN
+366 Y
-381 LQAYENNIAAIEK
+381 
-394 RIKTADLFPQPEEG
+394 
-408 TYDYWTAQ
+408 
-416 KERSEAVLKE
+416 
-426 IRSDIKRTLDEAAG
+426 EAAMKVIEAEEKKLETITG
-440 EGRDLFS
+440 KKNKDGGRNAS
-447 LGIDKSTVEA
+447 
-457 YRKATGE
+457 
-464 LKTAEKELK
+464 
-473 AYETK
+473 
-478 ERRVPGRTPTDYQN
+478 DYQDA
-492 ELSDARL
+492 LSDARL

-565 QDASSQRVIAG
+565 QDASSQRVVAG

-581 EVYEEEKQFR
+581 DVYDEEKQFR

-664 DTQSTEAL
+664 DTQSTESL

-718 KRSMDEYAKAQES
+718 KRSMDEYANAQGT

-741 VMAGGKVITGVYRD
+741 VMAGGKVITGLYRD
-755 ETGKLTTKLLTQEQ
+755 ETGKLVTGLLTQEQ

-819 EDENAKRVIEGFNT
+819 VDENAKRVIEGFNT
-833 MSEGIGQFANSML
+833 MSEGISQFANSML

-963 HGTKQREDISST
+963 HGTKQREGISST

-1032 IESEEAWLE
+1032 IESEEAWQE

-1052 ISFENVRSS
+1052 ISFESVRSS

-1093 SESYNERIKEW
+1093 S
-1104 YDSFAEAME
+1104 
-1113 EKTEWRTG
+1113 
-1121 WSGLRRKRTQ
+1121 
-1131 VVTEAAGVLNQAE
+1131 
-1144 HDMLKEA
+1144 
-1151 WDSIVSDALAQRD
+1151 
-1164 AMKEIF
+1164 
-1170 GWKGDGTESQSGRGG
+1170 
-1185 AFTAMTQEQGTLL
+1185 
-1198 EGLFTSLQD
+1198 
-1207 HASGM
+1207 
-1212 HKLLEELAK
+1212 
-1221 SRKEDHD
+1221 
-1228 LLVSIA
+1228 
-1234 ENTAYC
+1234 
-1240 RYLEGINEIMEY
+1240 
-1252 FRNNGIKVS
+1252 

>member
-9 FLDDKTLAGMKSV
+9 FLDDKTLAGMRSA
-22 EGNLAALESFNRQM
+22 EGNIAALESFNRQM
-36 VERLQGELK
+36 VEHLQGELK

-68 QALKGVIGSLKDE
+68 QALKGVISGLKDE

-88 KRQANETPLVAHDPA
+88 KKQAGETPLVAHDPA
-103 PKLNQVKMTMAQIA
+103 PKLNQVRMTMAQIA
-117 RELPSLAM
+117 RELPSLAL

-143 AVSNARREYELM
+143 AVSNARKEYELM

-170 SAMFSPQT
+170 ASLFSPQT

-187 VMYSKEIWASI
+187 VMYGKEIGEWI
-198 KGLGGARDATLEL
+198 KGLFGGKNAMDEL
-211 LSAEQEMALARN
+211 R
-223 KAQESIKKERAELE
+223 ESIRKTYEVEKEANA
-237 LIYSKLRD
+237 
-245 TSLSTRERTAAINE
+245 TF
-259 WVKRYPEYAGI
+259 VKSRFEMDRVIKSVKEFKG
-270 LDGEQ
+270 
-275 VSLSKLESSYRAL
+275 
-288 SKEIY
+288 SKEEERRKVTELNRTYGETFGYYQTLSEWYDTLMKKSSDYIEVLVLEQKARKWLDKAVEESDKADKLKAEGVEAHRPWFGAGGKIHKFFGGGSTDQFGSDPASVAYNKMLKDIY
-293 ANAVARNYADR
+293 DA
-304 IADLSVRKEKE
+304 E
-315 EIRRLNQKLTVA
+315 EDALK
-327 RAEEDLKKQEEDF
+327 RAEEFQDKAGRIKEGANISTVISGSVEELENSIAEKRKALKKLTNREDY
-340 SRKEQEGFGTAT
+340 
-352 AKIDA
+352 
-357 RKKVEASRR
+357 EAAM
-366 NVEEQKRIYNDILGN
+366 K
-381 LQAYENNIAAIEK
+381 AIE
-394 RIKTADLFPQPEEG
+394 AEEKKLEAITG
-408 TYDYWTAQ
+408 KKNKKGGKDASDY
-416 KERSEAVLKE
+416 
-426 IRSDIKRTLDEAAG
+426 
-440 EGRDLFS
+440 RD
-447 LGIDKSTVEA
+447 
-457 YRKATGE
+457 
-464 LKTAEKELK
+464 
-473 AYETK
+473 
-478 ERRVPGRTPTDYQN
+478 

-522 LLRQEYEQTLAAID
+522 LLRQDYEQTLAAID
-536 KEERELLSRLE
+536 KEERELLSKLE

-565 QDASSQRVIAG
+565 QDASSQRVVAG

-581 EVYEEEKQFR
+581 EIYDEEKLFR

-664 DTQSTEAL
+664 DAQSTEAL

-687 KELRPSDLK
+687 RELRPSDLK
-696 QLQDALT
+696 ELQDALT

-741 VMAGGKVITGVYRD
+741 VMAGGKVVAGAYMD
-755 ETGKLTTKLLTQEQ
+755 ETGKLVTELLTQEQ
-769 AEKKL
+769 AEKQL
-774 TEAQENRRRKRTA
+774 SEAQENRRRKRTA

-807 DVVSMLEGFGVS
+807 DVVGMLEEFGISV
-819 EDENAKRVIEGFNT
+819 DENVKRVVEGFNT

-852 MISGVVNTAGGF
+852 MISGVVNTAGGLI
-864 VKTLGSLFGTDWGGQ
+864 KGIGSLFGADWGGQ

-924 YKKAGELLQQQEEYA
+924 YKRAGELLQQQEEYA

-963 HGTKQREDISST
+963 HGTKQREGISST
-975 AWEQARRVLGS
+975 AWDQARQVLGN
-986 DFSKVADGRMT
+986 DFYKVSDGRMT

-1032 IESEEAWLE
+1032 IESEEAWQE

-1052 ISFENVRSS
+1052 ISFESVRSS

-1080 EKYMQKAMLNSML
+1080 EKYMQRAMLNSML
-1093 SESYNERIKEW
+1093 SESYNERLRKW

-1113 EKTEWRTG
+1113 EKTERRTG
-1121 WSGLRRKRTQ
+1121 QGRRRHSKYE
-1131 VVTEAAGVLNQAE
+1131 VVIEAAGVLNGTE
-1144 HDMLKEA
+1144 YDTLKES
-1151 WDSIVSDALAQRD
+1151 WESIVSDALAQRD
-1164 AMKEIF
+1164 AMKEIV
-1170 GWKGDGTESQSGRGG
+1170 GWKGDSADSQSGRSG
-1185 AFTAMTQEQGTLL
+1185 AFTTMTQEQGTLL

-1212 HKLLEELAK
+1212 HKLLEELVK
-1221 SRKEDHD
+1221 SRREDHD
-1228 LLVSIA
+1228 LLESIA

-1240 RYLEGINEIMEY
+1240 RYLESINEIMEY
-1252 FRNNGIKVS
+1252 FRNSGIKVT

>member
-1 MQPIKLEI
+1 MRS
-9 FLDDKTLAGMKSV
+9 A
-22 EGNLAALESFNRQM
+22 EGNIAALESFNRQM
-36 VERLQGELK
+36 VEHLQGELK

-68 QALKGVIGSLKDE
+68 QALKGVISGLKDE

-88 KRQANETPLVAHDPA
+88 KKQAGETPLVAHDPA
-103 PKLNQVKMTMAQIA
+103 PKLNQVRMTMAQIA
-117 RELPSLAM
+117 RELPSLAL

-143 AVSNARREYELM
+143 AVSNARKEYELM

-170 SAMFSPQT
+170 ASLFSPQT

-187 VMYSKEIWASI
+187 VMYGKEIGEWI
-198 KGLGGARDATLEL
+198 KGLFGGKNAMDEL
-211 LSAEQEMALARN
+211 R
-223 KAQESIKKERAELE
+223 ESIRKTYEVEKEANA
-237 LIYSKLRD
+237 
-245 TSLSTRERTAAINE
+245 TF
-259 WVKRYPEYAGI
+259 VKSRFEMDRVIKSVKEFKG
-270 LDGEQ
+270 
-275 VSLSKLESSYRAL
+275 
-288 SKEIY
+288 SKEEERRKVTELNRTYGETFGYYQTLSEWYDTLMKKSSDYIEVLVLEQKARKWLDKAVEESDKADKLKAEGVEAHRPWFGAGGKIHKFFGGGSTDQFGSDPASVAYNKMLKDIY
-293 ANAVARNYADR
+293 DA
-304 IADLSVRKEKE
+304 E
-315 EIRRLNQKLTVA
+315 EDALK
-327 RAEEDLKKQEEDF
+327 RAEEFQDKAGRIKEGANISTVISGSVEELENSIAEKRKALKKLTNREDY
-340 SRKEQEGFGTAT
+340 
-352 AKIDA
+352 
-357 RKKVEASRR
+357 EAAM
-366 NVEEQKRIYNDILGN
+366 K
-381 LQAYENNIAAIEK
+381 AIE
-394 RIKTADLFPQPEEG
+394 AEEKKLEAITG
-408 TYDYWTAQ
+408 KKNKKGGKDASDY
-416 KERSEAVLKE
+416 
-426 IRSDIKRTLDEAAG
+426 
-440 EGRDLFS
+440 RD
-447 LGIDKSTVEA
+447 
-457 YRKATGE
+457 
-464 LKTAEKELK
+464 
-473 AYETK
+473 
-478 ERRVPGRTPTDYQN
+478 

-522 LLRQEYEQTLAAID
+522 LLRQDYEQTLAAID
-536 KEERELLSRLE
+536 KEERELLSKLE

-565 QDASSQRVIAG
+565 QDASSQRVVAG

-581 EVYEEEKQFR
+581 EIYDEEKLFR

-664 DTQSTEAL
+664 DAQSTEAL

-687 KELRPSDLK
+687 RELRPSDLK
-696 QLQDALT
+696 ELQDALT

-731 VQKAQEDLNT
+731 VQKAQENLNT
-741 VMAGGKVITGVYRD
+741 VMAGGKVVTGAYRD
-755 ETGKLTTKLLTQEQ
+755 ETGKLVTELLTQEQ
-769 AEKKL
+769 AEKQL
-774 TEAQENRRRKRTA
+774 SEAQENRRRKRTA

-807 DVVSMLEGFGVS
+807 DVVGMLEEFGISV
-819 EDENAKRVIEGFNT
+819 DENVKRVVEGFNT

-852 MISGVVNTAGGF
+852 MISGVVNTAGGLI
-864 VKTLGSLFGTDWGGQ
+864 KGIGSLFGADWGGQ

-924 YKKAGELLQQQEEYA
+924 YKRAGELLQQQEEYA

-963 HGTKQREDISST
+963 HGTKQREGISST
-975 AWEQARRVLGS
+975 AWDQARQVLGN
-986 DFSKVADGRMT
+986 DFYKVSDGRMT

-1004 EKLVE
+1004 EKLVK

-1032 IESEEAWLE
+1032 IESEEAWQE

-1052 ISFENVRSS
+1052 LSFDTLRSS
-1061 FLDMLMDMDSSTAD
+1061 FLDTLMDMDSSTAD

-1080 EKYMQKAMLNSML
+1080 EKYMQRAMLNSML
-1093 SESYNERIKEW
+1093 SESYNERLRKW

-1113 EKTEWRTG
+1113 EKTERRTG
-1121 WSGLRRKRTQ
+1121 QGRRRHSKYE
-1131 VVTEAAGVLNQAE
+1131 VVTEAAGVLN
-1144 HDMLKEA
+1144 
-1151 WDSIVSDALAQRD
+1151 
-1164 AMKEIF
+1164 
-1170 GWKGDGTESQSGRGG
+1170 GTEYD
-1185 AFTAMTQEQGTLL
+1185 L
-1198 EGLFTSLQD
+1198 SLI
-1207 HASGM
+1207 H
-1212 HKLLEELAK
+1212 
-1221 SRKEDHD
+1221 
-1228 LLVSIA
+1228 I
-1234 ENTAYC
+1234 
-1240 RYLEGINEIMEY
+1240 
-1252 FRNNGIKVS
+1252 

>member
-9 FLDDKTLAGMKSV
+9 FLDDRTLAGMKSA
-22 EGNLAALESFNRQM
+22 EGNIAALESFNRQM

-45 QLERQYKQL
+45 QLERQYRQL

-68 QALKGVIGSLKDE
+68 QALKGVIGGLKDE

-88 KRQANETPLVAHDPA
+88 KRQAGETPLVAHDPA
-103 PKLNQVKMTMAQIA
+103 PKLNQVRMTMAQIA
-117 RELPSLAM
+117 RELPSLVM

-143 AVSNARREYELM
+143 AVSNARKEYELM

-170 SAMFSPQT
+170 ASLFSPQT
-178 ALATLITLT
+178 ALAALITLT
-187 VMYSKEIWASI
+187 VVYRKEIGEWI
-198 KGLGGARDATLEL
+198 KGLFGGKNAMDELRESMRETYEVEKEANATFVKSRFEMDRVIKSVKEFKGSKEEERKKVTELNRTYGETFGYYQTLSEWYDTLMKKSSDYIEILVLEQKARKWLDKAVEESDKADKLKAEGVEAHRPWFGAGGKIHKFFGGGSTDQFGSDPALVAYNRKLKGIYDAE
-211 LSAEQEMALARN
+211 EDAL
-223 KAQESIKKERAELE
+223 KRAEE
-237 LIYSKLRD
+237 FQDK
-245 TSLSTRERTAAINE
+245 AARIKEGTNINT
-259 WVKRYPEYAGI
+259 V
-270 LDGEQ
+270 
-275 VSLSKLESSYRAL
+275 VSGSVEELESSIAEKRKAL
-288 SKEIY
+288 K
-293 ANAVARNYADR
+293 
-304 IADLSVRKEKE
+304 
-315 EIRRLNQKLTVA
+315 KLTNKEDYEAAMKVIE
-327 RAEEDLKKQEEDF
+327 AEEKKLETIT
-340 SRKEQEGFGTAT
+340 G
-352 AKIDA
+352 
-357 RKKVEASRR
+357 KKNKDGGRNAS
-366 NVEEQKRIYNDILGN
+366 
-381 LQAYENNIAAIEK
+381 
-394 RIKTADLFPQPEEG
+394 
-408 TYDYWTAQ
+408 
-416 KERSEAVLKE
+416 
-426 IRSDIKRTLDEAAG
+426 
-440 EGRDLFS
+440 
-447 LGIDKSTVEA
+447 
-457 YRKATGE
+457 
-464 LKTAEKELK
+464 
-473 AYETK
+473 
-478 ERRVPGRTPTDYQN
+478 DYQDA
-492 ELSDARL
+492 LSDARL

-565 QDASSQRVIAG
+565 QDASSQRVVAG

-581 EVYEEEKQFR
+581 DVYDEEKKFR

-664 DTQSTEAL
+664 DAQSTEAL

-718 KRSMDEYAKAQES
+718 KRSMDEYANAQET

-741 VMAGGKVITGVYRD
+741 VMAGGKVITGLYRD
-755 ETGKLTTKLLTQEQ
+755 ETGKLVTGLLTQEQ

-774 TEAQENRRRKRTA
+774 AEAQENRRRKRTA

-819 EDENAKRVIEGFNT
+819 VDENAKRVIEGFNT

-852 MISGVVNTAGGF
+852 VISGVVNTAGGF

-963 HGTKQREDISST
+963 HGTKQREGISST

-1032 IESEEAWLE
+1032 IESEEAWQE

-1052 ISFENVRSS
+1052 ISFESVRSS

-1093 SESYNERIKEW
+1093 SESYNGRLREW

-1121 WSGLRRKRTQ
+1121 QGRRGRNRYKVT
-1131 VVTEAAGVLNQAE
+1131 TEAAGVLSQTEYDA
-1144 HDMLKEA
+1144 LKDS
-1151 WDSIVSDALAQRD
+1151 WNSIVSDALAERD

-1170 GWKGDGTESQSGRGG
+1170 GWQGDPASSQSGRSG
-1185 AFTAMTQEQGTLL
+1185 ASTTMTQEQGTLL

-1240 RYLEGINEIMEY
+1240 RYLESINEIMEY
-1252 FRNNGIKVS
+1252 FRNNGIEVS

>member
-9 FLDDKTLAGMKSV
+9 FLDDRTLAGMKSA
-22 EGNLAALESFNRQM
+22 EGNIAALESFNRQM

-45 QLERQYKQL
+45 QLERQYRQL

-68 QALKGVIGSLKDE
+68 QALKGVIGGLKDE

-88 KRQANETPLVAHDPA
+88 KRQAGETPLVAHDPA
-103 PKLNQVKMTMAQIA
+103 PKLNQVRMTMAQIA
-117 RELPSLAM
+117 RKLPSLAM

-138 PMFTD
+138 PLFTD
-143 AVSNARREYELM
+143 AVSNARKEYELM

-170 SAMFSPQT
+170 ASLFSPQT
-178 ALATLITLT
+178 ALAALITLT
-187 VMYSKEIWASI
+187 VVYGKEIGEWI
-198 KGLGGARDATLEL
+198 KGLFGGKNAMDELRESMRETYEVEKEANATFVK
-211 LSAEQEMALARN
+211 SRFEMDRVV
-223 KAQESIKKERAELE
+223 KSVKEF
-237 LIYSKLRD
+237 K
-245 TSLSTRERTAAINE
+245 
-259 WVKRYPEYAGI
+259 G
-270 LDGEQ
+270 
-275 VSLSKLESSYRAL
+275 
-288 SKEIY
+288 SKEEERKKVTELNRTYGETFGYYQTLSEWYDTLMKKSSDYIEILVLEQKARKWLDKAVEESDKADKLKAEGVEAHRPWFGAGGKIHKFFGGGSTDQFGSDPASVAYNKKLKDIY
-293 ANAVARNYADR
+293 DA
-304 IADLSVRKEKE
+304 E
-315 EIRRLNQKLTVA
+315 EDALK
-327 RAEEDLKKQEEDF
+327 RAEEFQDKAARIKEGTNINTVVSGSVEELENSIAEKRKALKKLTNKED
-340 SRKEQEGFGTAT
+340 
-352 AKIDA
+352 
-357 RKKVEASRR
+357 
-366 NVEEQKRIYNDILGN
+366 Y
-381 LQAYENNIAAIEK
+381 
-394 RIKTADLFPQPEEG
+394 
-408 TYDYWTAQ
+408 
-416 KERSEAVLKE
+416 
-426 IRSDIKRTLDEAAG
+426 EAAMKVIEAEEKKLETITG
-440 EGRDLFS
+440 KKNKDGGRNAS
-447 LGIDKSTVEA
+447 
-457 YRKATGE
+457 
-464 LKTAEKELK
+464 
-473 AYETK
+473 
-478 ERRVPGRTPTDYQN
+478 DYQDA
-492 ELSDARL
+492 LSDARL

-565 QDASSQRVIAG
+565 QDASSQRVVAG

-581 EVYEEEKQFR
+581 DVYDKEKQFR

-664 DTQSTEAL
+664 DAQSTEAL

-718 KRSMDEYAKAQES
+718 KRSMDEYAKAQGT

-741 VMAGGKVITGVYRD
+741 VMAGGKVITGQYRD
-755 ETGKLTTKLLTQEQ
+755 ETGKLVTGLLTQEQ

-819 EDENAKRVIEGFNT
+819 VDENAKRVIEGFNT

-963 HGTKQREDISST
+963 HGTKQREGISST

-1032 IESEEAWLE
+1032 IESEEAWQE

-1052 ISFENVRSS
+1052 ISFESVRSS

-1093 SESYNERIKEW
+1093 SESYNERLRKW

-1121 WSGLRRKRTQ
+1121 QGRRGRNRYKVT
-1131 VVTEAAGVLNQAE
+1131 TEAAGVLSQTE
-1144 HDMLKEA
+1144 HDMLKDS
-1151 WDSIVSDALAQRD
+1151 WDSIVNDALAERD

-1170 GWKGDGTESQSGRGG
+1170 GWQGDPASSQSGRSG
-1185 AFTAMTQEQGTLL
+1185 AFTTMTQEQGTLL

-1240 RYLEGINEIMEY
+1240 RYLESINEIMEY
-1252 FRNNGIKVS
+1252 FRNNGIEVS

>member
-1 MQPIKLEI
+1 
-9 FLDDKTLAGMKSV
+9 MKSA
-22 EGNLAALESFNRQM
+22 EGNIAALESFNRQM

-45 QLERQYKQL
+45 QLERQYRQL

-68 QALKGVIGSLKDE
+68 QALKGVIGGLKDE

-88 KRQANETPLVAHDPA
+88 KRQAGETPLVAHDPA
-103 PKLNQVKMTMAQIA
+103 PKLNQVRMTMAQIA

-143 AVSNARREYELM
+143 AVSNARKEYELM

-170 SAMFSPQT
+170 ASLFSPQT
-178 ALATLITLT
+178 ALAALITLT
-187 VMYSKEIWASI
+187 VVYGKEIGEWI
-198 KGLGGARDATLEL
+198 KGLFGGKNAMDELRESMRETYEVEKEANATFVKSRFEMDRVIKSVKEFKGSKEEERKKVTELNRTYGETFGYYQTLSEWYDTLMKKSSDYIEVLVLEQKARKWLDKAVEESDKADKLKAEGAESHRPWFGAGGKIHKFFGGGSTDQFGSDPASVVYNKKLKDIYDAE
-211 LSAEQEMALARN
+211 EDAL
-223 KAQESIKKERAELE
+223 KRAEE
-237 LIYSKLRD
+237 FQDK
-245 TSLSTRERTAAINE
+245 AARIKEGTNINTVVPGSVE
-259 WVKRYPEYAGI
+259 E
-270 LDGEQ
+270 
-275 VSLSKLESSYRAL
+275 LESSIAEKRKAL
-288 SKEIY
+288 K
-293 ANAVARNYADR
+293 
-304 IADLSVRKEKE
+304 
-315 EIRRLNQKLTVA
+315 KLTNKEDYEAAMKVIE
-327 RAEEDLKKQEEDF
+327 AEEKKLETIT
-340 SRKEQEGFGTAT
+340 G
-352 AKIDA
+352 
-357 RKKVEASRR
+357 KKNKDGGRNAS
-366 NVEEQKRIYNDILGN
+366 
-381 LQAYENNIAAIEK
+381 
-394 RIKTADLFPQPEEG
+394 
-408 TYDYWTAQ
+408 
-416 KERSEAVLKE
+416 
-426 IRSDIKRTLDEAAG
+426 
-440 EGRDLFS
+440 
-447 LGIDKSTVEA
+447 
-457 YRKATGE
+457 
-464 LKTAEKELK
+464 
-473 AYETK
+473 
-478 ERRVPGRTPTDYQN
+478 DYQDA
-492 ELSDARL
+492 LSDARL

-565 QDASSQRVIAG
+565 QDASSQRVVAG

-581 EVYEEEKQFR
+581 DVYDEEKQFR

-664 DTQSTEAL
+664 DTQSTESL

-718 KRSMDEYAKAQES
+718 KRSMDEYAKAQET

-741 VMAGGKVITGVYRD
+741 VMAGGKVITGQYRD
-755 ETGKLTTKLLTQEQ
+755 ETGKLVTGLLTQEQ

-819 EDENAKRVIEGFNT
+819 VDENAKRVIEGFNT

-963 HGTKQREDISST
+963 HGTKQREGISST

-1032 IESEEAWLE
+1032 IESEEAWQE

-1052 ISFENVRSS
+1052 ISFESVRSS

-1080 EKYMQKAMLNSML
+1080 EKYMQRAMLNSML
-1093 SESYNERIKEW
+1093 SESYNERLRKW

-1121 WSGLRRKRTQ
+1121 QGRRGRNRYKVT
-1131 VVTEAAGVLNQAE
+1131 TEAAGVLSQTEYDA
-1144 HDMLKEA
+1144 LKES
-1151 WDSIVSDALAQRD
+1151 WDSIVSDALAERD

-1170 GWKGDGTESQSGRGG
+1170 GWQGDPASSQSGRSG
-1185 AFTAMTQEQGTLL
+1185 AFTTMTQEQGTLL

-1228 LLVSIA
+1228 LLVSIV

-1240 RYLEGINEIMEY
+1240 RYLESINEIMEY
-1252 FRNNGIKVS
+1252 FRNNGIEVS

>member
-9 FLDDKTLAGMKSV
+9 FLDDRTLAGMKSA
-22 EGNLAALESFNRQM
+22 EGNIAALESFNRQM

-45 QLERQYKQL
+45 QLERQYRQL

-68 QALKGVIGSLKDE
+68 QALKGVIGGLKDE

-88 KRQANETPLVAHDPA
+88 KRQAGETPLVAHDPA
-103 PKLNQVKMTMAQIA
+103 PKLNQVRMTMAQIA

-143 AVSNARREYELM
+143 AVSNARKEYELM

-170 SAMFSPQT
+170 ASLFSPQT
-178 ALATLITLT
+178 ALAALITLT
-187 VMYSKEIWASI
+187 VVYGKEIGEWI
-198 KGLGGARDATLEL
+198 KGLFGGKNAMDELRESMRETYEVEKEANATFVKSRFEMDRVIKSVKEFKGSKEEERKKVTELNRTYGETFGYYQTLSEWYDTLMKKSSDYIEVLVLEQKARKWLDKAVEESDKADKLKAEGAESHRPWFGAGGKIHKFFGGGSTDQFGSDPASVAYNKKFKDIYDAE
-211 LSAEQEMALARN
+211 EDAL
-223 KAQESIKKERAELE
+223 KRAEE
-237 LIYSKLRD
+237 FQDK
-245 TSLSTRERTAAINE
+245 AARIKEGTNINT
-259 WVKRYPEYAGI
+259 V
-270 LDGEQ
+270 
-275 VSLSKLESSYRAL
+275 VSGSVEELESSIAEKRKAL
-288 SKEIY
+288 K
-293 ANAVARNYADR
+293 
-304 IADLSVRKEKE
+304 
-315 EIRRLNQKLTVA
+315 KLTNKEDYEAAMKVIE
-327 RAEEDLKKQEEDF
+327 AEEKKLETIT
-340 SRKEQEGFGTAT
+340 G
-352 AKIDA
+352 
-357 RKKVEASRR
+357 KKNKDGGRNAS
-366 NVEEQKRIYNDILGN
+366 
-381 LQAYENNIAAIEK
+381 
-394 RIKTADLFPQPEEG
+394 
-408 TYDYWTAQ
+408 
-416 KERSEAVLKE
+416 
-426 IRSDIKRTLDEAAG
+426 
-440 EGRDLFS
+440 
-447 LGIDKSTVEA
+447 
-457 YRKATGE
+457 
-464 LKTAEKELK
+464 
-473 AYETK
+473 
-478 ERRVPGRTPTDYQN
+478 DYQDA
-492 ELSDARL
+492 LSDARL

-505 EDARIALMAEGS
+505 EDARIVLMVEGS

-565 QDASSQRVIAG
+565 QDASSQRVVAG

-581 EVYEEEKQFR
+581 DVYDEEKQFR

-664 DTQSTEAL
+664 DAQSTEAL

-718 KRSMDEYAKAQES
+718 KRSMDEYANAQGT

-741 VMAGGKVITGVYRD
+741 VMAGGKVITGLYRD
-755 ETGKLTTKLLTQEQ
+755 ETGKLVTGLLTQEQ

-819 EDENAKRVIEGFNT
+819 VDENAKRVIEGFNT

-963 HGTKQREDISST
+963 HGTKQREGISST

-1032 IESEEAWLE
+1032 IESEEAWQE

-1052 ISFENVRSS
+1052 ISFESVRSS

-1080 EKYMQKAMLNSML
+1080 EKYMQRAMLNSML
-1093 SESYNERIKEW
+1093 SESYNERLRKW

-1121 WSGLRRKRTQ
+1121 QGRRGRNRYKVT
-1131 VVTEAAGVLNQAE
+1131 TEAAGVLSQTEYDA
-1144 HDMLKEA
+1144 LKES
-1151 WDSIVSDALAQRD
+1151 WDSIVSDALAERD

-1170 GWKGDGTESQSGRGG
+1170 GWQGDPASSQSGRNG
-1185 AFTAMTQEQGTLL
+1185 ASTTMTQEQGTLL

-1240 RYLEGINEIMEY
+1240 RYLESINEIMEY
-1252 FRNNGIKVS
+1252 FRNNGIEVS

>member
-9 FLDDKTLAGMKSV
+9 FLDDRTLAGMKSA
-22 EGNLAALESFNRQM
+22 EGNIAALESFNRQM

-45 QLERQYKQL
+45 QLERQYRQL

-68 QALKGVIGSLKDE
+68 QALKGVIGGLKDE

-88 KRQANETPLVAHDPA
+88 KRQAGETPLVAHDPA
-103 PKLNQVKMTMAQIA
+103 PKLNQVRMTMAQIA

-143 AVSNARREYELM
+143 AVSNARKEYELM

-170 SAMFSPQT
+170 ASLFSPQT
-178 ALATLITLT
+178 ALAALITLT
-187 VMYSKEIWASI
+187 VVYGKEIGEWI
-198 KGLGGARDATLEL
+198 KGLFGGKNAMDELRESMRETYEVEKEANATFVK
-211 LSAEQEMALARN
+211 SRFEMDRV
-223 KAQESIKKERAELE
+223 IKSVKEF
-237 LIYSKLRD
+237 K
-245 TSLSTRERTAAINE
+245 
-259 WVKRYPEYAGI
+259 G
-270 LDGEQ
+270 
-275 VSLSKLESSYRAL
+275 
-288 SKEIY
+288 SKEEERKKVTELNRTYGETFGYYQTLSEWYDTLMKKSSDYIEVLVLEQKARKWLDKAVEESDKADKLKAEGAESHRPWFGAGGKIHKFFGGGSTDQFGSDPASVAYNKMLKDIY
-293 ANAVARNYADR
+293 DA
-304 IADLSVRKEKE
+304 E
-315 EIRRLNQKLTVA
+315 EDALK
-327 RAEEDLKKQEEDF
+327 RAEEFQDKAARIKEGTNINTVVSGSVEELENSIAEKRKALKKLTNKED
-340 SRKEQEGFGTAT
+340 
-352 AKIDA
+352 
-357 RKKVEASRR
+357 
-366 NVEEQKRIYNDILGN
+366 Y
-381 LQAYENNIAAIEK
+381 
-394 RIKTADLFPQPEEG
+394 
-408 TYDYWTAQ
+408 
-416 KERSEAVLKE
+416 
-426 IRSDIKRTLDEAAG
+426 EAAMKVIEAEEKKLETITG
-440 EGRDLFS
+440 KKNKDGGRNAS
-447 LGIDKSTVEA
+447 
-457 YRKATGE
+457 
-464 LKTAEKELK
+464 
-473 AYETK
+473 
-478 ERRVPGRTPTDYQN
+478 DYQDA
-492 ELSDARL
+492 LSDARL

-565 QDASSQRVIAG
+565 QDASSQRVVAG

-581 EVYEEEKQFR
+581 DVYDEEKQFR

-664 DTQSTEAL
+664 DAQSTEAL

-718 KRSMDEYAKAQES
+718 KRSMDEYAKAQET

-741 VMAGGKVITGVYRD
+741 VMAGGKVITGLYRD
-755 ETGKLTTKLLTQEQ
+755 ETGKLVTGLLTQEQ

-795 AGEMSSYGQAAD
+795 AGEMSSYTQAAD

-819 EDENAKRVIEGFNT
+819 VDENAKRVIEGFNT
-833 MSEGIGQFANSML
+833 MSEGISQFANSML

-963 HGTKQREDISST
+963 HGTKQRESISST
-975 AWEQARRVLGS
+975 AWDQARQVLGN
-986 DFSKVADGRMT
+986 DFYKVSDGRMT

-1004 EKLVE
+1004 EKLVK

-1018 SELHEDTRKYLEQI
+1018 SELHEDTRKYLEQV
-1032 IESEEAWLE
+1032 IESEEAWQE

-1052 ISFENVRSS
+1052 ISFESVRSS

-1093 SESYNERIKEW
+1093 SESYNGRLREW

-1121 WSGLRRKRTQ
+1121 QGRRGRNRYKVT
-1131 VVTEAAGVLNQAE
+1131 TEAAGVLSQTEYDALRE
-1144 HDMLKEA
+1144 S
-1151 WDSIVSDALAQRD
+1151 WDSIVSDALAERD

-1170 GWKGDGTESQSGRGG
+1170 GWQGDPASSQSGRSG
-1185 AFTAMTQEQGTLL
+1185 AFTTMTQEQGTLL
-1198 EGLFTSLQD
+1198 EGLLTSLQD

-1228 LLVSIA
+1228 LLVSIV

-1240 RYLEGINEIMEY
+1240 RYLESINEIMEY
-1252 FRNNGIKVS
+1252 FRNNGIEVS

>member
-1 MQPIKLEI
+1 
-9 FLDDKTLAGMKSV
+9 MKSA

-143 AVSNARREYELM
+143 AVGNARKEYELM

-170 SAMFSPQT
+170 ASLFSPQT
-178 ALATLITLT
+178 ALAALITLT
-187 VMYSKEIWASI
+187 VVYGKEIGEWI
-198 KGLGGARDATLEL
+198 KGLFGGKNAMDELRESMRETYEVEKEANATFVK
-211 LSAEQEMALARN
+211 SRFEMDRV
-223 KAQESIKKERAELE
+223 IK
-237 LIYSKLRD
+237 SV
-245 TSLSTRERTAAINE
+245 REF
-259 WVKRYPEYAGI
+259 KG
-270 LDGEQ
+270 
-275 VSLSKLESSYRAL
+275 
-288 SKEIY
+288 SKEEERKKVTELNRTYGETFGYYQTLSEWYDTLMKKSSDYIEILVLEQKARKWLDKAVEESDKADKLKAEGVESHRPWFGAGGKIHKFFGGGSTDRFGSDPALVAYNKMLKDIY
-293 ANAVARNYADR
+293 DA
-304 IADLSVRKEKE
+304 E
-315 EIRRLNQKLTVA
+315 EDALK
-327 RAEEDLKKQEEDF
+327 RAEEFQDKAARIKEGTNINTVVSGSVEELENSIAEKRKALKKLTNKED
-340 SRKEQEGFGTAT
+340 
-352 AKIDA
+352 
-357 RKKVEASRR
+357 
-366 NVEEQKRIYNDILGN
+366 Y
-381 LQAYENNIAAIEK
+381 
-394 RIKTADLFPQPEEG
+394 
-408 TYDYWTAQ
+408 
-416 KERSEAVLKE
+416 
-426 IRSDIKRTLDEAAG
+426 EAAMKVIEAEEKKLETITG
-440 EGRDLFS
+440 KKNKDGGRNAS
-447 LGIDKSTVEA
+447 
-457 YRKATGE
+457 
-464 LKTAEKELK
+464 
-473 AYETK
+473 
-478 ERRVPGRTPTDYQN
+478 DYQDA
-492 ELSDARL
+492 LSDARL

-555 VAPGEADRIR
+555 VAPGEAGRIR

-718 KRSMDEYAKAQES
+718 KLSMDEYANAQETAR
-731 VQKAQEDLNT
+731 QAQEDLNT
-741 VMAGGKVITGVYRD
+741 VMAGGKVITGLYRD
-755 ETGKLTTKLLTQEQ
+755 ETGKLVTELLTQEQ

-774 TEAQENRRRKRTA
+774 SEAQENRRRKRTA
-787 MAQSLQGV
+787 MAQSLQGG

-819 EDENAKRVIEGFNT
+819 VDENAKRVIEGFNT

-963 HGTKQREDISST
+963 HGTKQREGISST

-1032 IESEEAWLE
+1032 IESEEAWQE

-1121 WSGLRRKRTQ
+1121 QGRRGRSRYK
-1131 VVTEAAGVLNQAE
+1131 VVTEAAGVLNETE

-1170 GWKGDGTESQSGRGG
+1170 GWQGDSAGSQSGRSG
-1185 AFTAMTQEQGTLL
+1185 AFTTMTQEQGTLL

>member
-1 MQPIKLEI
+1 
-9 FLDDKTLAGMKSV
+9 MKSA
-22 EGNLAALESFNRQM
+22 EGNIAALESFNRQM

-45 QLERQYKQL
+45 QLERQYRQL

-68 QALKGVIGSLKDE
+68 QALKGVIGGLKDE

-88 KRQANETPLVAHDPA
+88 KRQAGETPLVAHDPA
-103 PKLNQVKMTMAQIA
+103 PKLNQVRMTMAQIA

-143 AVSNARREYELM
+143 AVSNARKEYELM

-170 SAMFSPQT
+170 ASLFSPQT
-178 ALATLITLT
+178 ALAALITLT
-187 VMYSKEIWASI
+187 VVYGKEIGEWI
-198 KGLGGARDATLEL
+198 KGLFGGKNAMDELRESMRETYEVEKEANATFVKSRFEMDRVIKSVKEFKGSKEEERKKVTELNRTYGETFGYYQTLSEWYDTLMKKSSDYIEVLVLEQKARKWLDKAVEESDKADKLKAEGAESHRPWFGAGGKIHKFFGGGSTDQFGSDPASVVYNKKLKDIYDAE
-211 LSAEQEMALARN
+211 EDAL
-223 KAQESIKKERAELE
+223 KRAEE
-237 LIYSKLRD
+237 FQDK
-245 TSLSTRERTAAINE
+245 AARIKEGTNINT
-259 WVKRYPEYAGI
+259 V
-270 LDGEQ
+270 
-275 VSLSKLESSYRAL
+275 VSGSVEELESSIAEKRKAL
-288 SKEIY
+288 K
-293 ANAVARNYADR
+293 
-304 IADLSVRKEKE
+304 
-315 EIRRLNQKLTVA
+315 KLTNKEDYEAAMKVIE
-327 RAEEDLKKQEEDF
+327 AEEKKLETIT
-340 SRKEQEGFGTAT
+340 G
-352 AKIDA
+352 
-357 RKKVEASRR
+357 KKNKDGGRNAS
-366 NVEEQKRIYNDILGN
+366 
-381 LQAYENNIAAIEK
+381 
-394 RIKTADLFPQPEEG
+394 
-408 TYDYWTAQ
+408 
-416 KERSEAVLKE
+416 
-426 IRSDIKRTLDEAAG
+426 
-440 EGRDLFS
+440 
-447 LGIDKSTVEA
+447 
-457 YRKATGE
+457 
-464 LKTAEKELK
+464 
-473 AYETK
+473 
-478 ERRVPGRTPTDYQN
+478 DYQDA
-492 ELSDARL
+492 LSDARL

-565 QDASSQRVIAG
+565 QDASSQRVVAG

-581 EVYEEEKQFR
+581 DVYNEEKQFR

-664 DTQSTEAL
+664 DTQSTESL

-718 KRSMDEYAKAQES
+718 KRSMDEYAKAQET

-741 VMAGGKVITGVYRD
+741 VMAGGKVITGQYRD
-755 ETGKLTTKLLTQEQ
+755 ETGKLVTGLLTQEQ

-819 EDENAKRVIEGFNT
+819 VDENAKRVIEGFNT

-963 HGTKQREDISST
+963 HGTKQREGISST

-1032 IESEEAWLE
+1032 IESEEAWQE

-1052 ISFENVRSS
+1052 ISFESVRSS

-1080 EKYMQKAMLNSML
+1080 EKYMQRAMLNSML
-1093 SESYNERIKEW
+1093 SESYNERLRKW

-1121 WSGLRRKRTQ
+1121 QGRRGRNRYKVT
-1131 VVTEAAGVLNQAE
+1131 TEAAGVLSQTEYDA
-1144 HDMLKEA
+1144 LKES
-1151 WDSIVSDALAQRD
+1151 WDSIVSDALAERD

-1170 GWKGDGTESQSGRGG
+1170 GWQGDPASSQSGRSG
-1185 AFTAMTQEQGTLL
+1185 AFTTMTQEQGTLL

-1228 LLVSIA
+1228 LLVSIV

-1240 RYLEGINEIMEY
+1240 RYLESINEIMEY
-1252 FRNNGIKVS
+1252 FRNNGIEVS

>member
-1 MQPIKLEI
+1 MKPIKLEI
-9 FLDDKTLAGMKSV
+9 FLDDRTLAGMKSA
-22 EGNLAALESFNRQM
+22 EGNIAALESFNRQM

-45 QLERQYKQL
+45 QLERQYRQL

-68 QALKGVIGSLKDE
+68 QALKGVIGGLKDE

-88 KRQANETPLVAHDPA
+88 KRQAGETPLVAHDPA
-103 PKLNQVKMTMAQIA
+103 PKLNQVRMTMAQIA

-143 AVSNARREYELM
+143 AVSNARKEYELM

-170 SAMFSPQT
+170 ASLFSPQT
-178 ALATLITLT
+178 ALAALITLT
-187 VMYSKEIWASI
+187 VVYGKEIGEWI
-198 KGLGGARDATLEL
+198 KGLFGGKNAMDELRESMRETYEVEKEANATFVK
-211 LSAEQEMALARN
+211 SRFEMDRV
-223 KAQESIKKERAELE
+223 IKSVKEF
-237 LIYSKLRD
+237 K
-245 TSLSTRERTAAINE
+245 
-259 WVKRYPEYAGI
+259 G
-270 LDGEQ
+270 
-275 VSLSKLESSYRAL
+275 
-288 SKEIY
+288 SKEEERKKVTELNRTYGETFGYYQTLSEWYDTLMKKSSDYIEVLVLEQKARKWLDKAVEESDKADKLKAEGAESHRPWFGAGGKIHKFFGGGSTDQFGSDPASVAYNKKLKDIY
-293 ANAVARNYADR
+293 DA
-304 IADLSVRKEKE
+304 E
-315 EIRRLNQKLTVA
+315 EDALK
-327 RAEEDLKKQEEDF
+327 RAEEFQDKAARIKEGTNINTVVSGSVEELENSIAEKRKALKKLTNKED
-340 SRKEQEGFGTAT
+340 
-352 AKIDA
+352 
-357 RKKVEASRR
+357 
-366 NVEEQKRIYNDILGN
+366 Y
-381 LQAYENNIAAIEK
+381 
-394 RIKTADLFPQPEEG
+394 
-408 TYDYWTAQ
+408 
-416 KERSEAVLKE
+416 
-426 IRSDIKRTLDEAAG
+426 EAAMKVIEAEEKKLETITG
-440 EGRDLFS
+440 KKNKDGGRNAS
-447 LGIDKSTVEA
+447 
-457 YRKATGE
+457 
-464 LKTAEKELK
+464 
-473 AYETK
+473 
-478 ERRVPGRTPTDYQN
+478 DYQDA
-492 ELSDARL
+492 LSDARL

-565 QDASSQRVIAG
+565 QDASSQRVVAG
-576 VQYMQ
+576 VRYMQ
-581 EVYEEEKQFR
+581 EIYDEEKQFR

-608 QEKRLAITQDY
+608 LEKRLAITQDY

-664 DTQSTEAL
+664 DAQSTEAL
-672 SALRDKLKEYISGAA
+672 SALRDKLKEYISGSA

-718 KRSMDEYAKAQES
+718 KRSMDEYANAQGT

-741 VMAGGKVITGVYRD
+741 VMAGGKVITGLYRD
-755 ETGKLTTKLLTQEQ
+755 ETGKLVTGLLTQEQ

-819 EDENAKRVIEGFNT
+819 VDENAKRVIEGFNT
-833 MSEGIGQFANSML
+833 MSEGISQFANSML

-963 HGTKQREDISST
+963 HGTKQREGISST

-1004 EKLVE
+1004 EKLVK

-1018 SELHEDTRKYLEQI
+1018 SELHEDTRKYLEQV
-1032 IESEEAWLE
+1032 IESEEAWQE

-1052 ISFENVRSS
+1052 ISFESVRSS

-1080 EKYMQKAMLNSML
+1080 EKYMQRAMLNSML
-1093 SESYNERIKEW
+1093 SESYNERLRKW

-1121 WSGLRRKRTQ
+1121 QGRRGRNRYKVT
-1131 VVTEAAGVLNQAE
+1131 TEAAGVLSQTE
-1144 HDMLKEA
+1144 HDMLKDS
-1151 WDSIVSDALAQRD
+1151 WDSIVNDALAERD

-1170 GWKGDGTESQSGRGG
+1170 GWQGDPASSQSGRSG
-1185 AFTAMTQEQGTLL
+1185 AFTTMTQEQGTLL

-1228 LLVSIA
+1228 LLVSIT

-1240 RYLEGINEIMEY
+1240 RYLESINEIMEY
-1252 FRNNGIKVS
+1252 FRNNGIEVS

>member
-1 MQPIKLEI
+1 
-9 FLDDKTLAGMKSV
+9 MKSA
-22 EGNLAALESFNRQM
+22 EGNIAALESFNRQM

-45 QLERQYKQL
+45 QLERQYRQL

-68 QALKGVIGSLKDE
+68 QALKGVIGGLKDE

-88 KRQANETPLVAHDPA
+88 KRQAGETPLVAHDPA
-103 PKLNQVKMTMAQIA
+103 PKLNQVRMTMAQIA

-143 AVSNARREYELM
+143 AVSNARKEYELM

-170 SAMFSPQT
+170 ASLFSPQT
-178 ALATLITLT
+178 ALAALITLT
-187 VMYSKEIWASI
+187 VVYGKEIGEWI
-198 KGLGGARDATLEL
+198 KGLFGGKNAMDELRESMRETYEVEKEANATFVKSRFEMDRVIKSVKEFKGSKEEERKKVTELNRTYGETFGYYQTLSEWYDTLMKKSSDYIEVLVLEQKARKWLDKAVEESDKADKLKAEGAESHRPWFGAGGKIHKFFGGGSTDQFGSDPASVVYNKKLKDIYDAE
-211 LSAEQEMALARN
+211 EDAL
-223 KAQESIKKERAELE
+223 KRAEE
-237 LIYSKLRD
+237 FQDK
-245 TSLSTRERTAAINE
+245 AARIKEGTNINT
-259 WVKRYPEYAGI
+259 V
-270 LDGEQ
+270 
-275 VSLSKLESSYRAL
+275 VSGSVEELESSIAEKRKAL
-288 SKEIY
+288 K
-293 ANAVARNYADR
+293 
-304 IADLSVRKEKE
+304 
-315 EIRRLNQKLTVA
+315 KLTNKEDYEAAMKVIE
-327 RAEEDLKKQEEDF
+327 AEEKKLETIT
-340 SRKEQEGFGTAT
+340 G
-352 AKIDA
+352 
-357 RKKVEASRR
+357 KKNKDGGRNAS
-366 NVEEQKRIYNDILGN
+366 
-381 LQAYENNIAAIEK
+381 
-394 RIKTADLFPQPEEG
+394 
-408 TYDYWTAQ
+408 
-416 KERSEAVLKE
+416 
-426 IRSDIKRTLDEAAG
+426 
-440 EGRDLFS
+440 
-447 LGIDKSTVEA
+447 
-457 YRKATGE
+457 
-464 LKTAEKELK
+464 
-473 AYETK
+473 
-478 ERRVPGRTPTDYQN
+478 DYQDA
-492 ELSDARL
+492 LSDARL

-565 QDASSQRVIAG
+565 QDASSQRVVAG

-581 EVYEEEKQFR
+581 DVYDEEKQFR

-664 DTQSTEAL
+664 DTQSTESL

-718 KRSMDEYAKAQES
+718 KRSMDEYAKAQET

-741 VMAGGKVITGVYRD
+741 VMAGGKVITGQYRD
-755 ETGKLTTKLLTQEQ
+755 ETGKLVTGLLTQEQ

-819 EDENAKRVIEGFNT
+819 VDENAKRVIEGFNT

-963 HGTKQREDISST
+963 HGTKQREGISST

-1032 IESEEAWLE
+1032 IESEEAWQK

-1052 ISFENVRSS
+1052 ISFESVRSS

-1080 EKYMQKAMLNSML
+1080 EKYMQRAMLNSML
-1093 SESYNERIKEW
+1093 SESYNERLRKW

-1121 WSGLRRKRTQ
+1121 QGRRGRNRYKVT
-1131 VVTEAAGVLNQAE
+1131 TEAAGVLSQTEYDA
-1144 HDMLKEA
+1144 LKES
-1151 WDSIVSDALAQRD
+1151 WDSIVSDALAERD

-1170 GWKGDGTESQSGRGG
+1170 GWQGDPASSQSGRSG
-1185 AFTAMTQEQGTLL
+1185 AFTTMTQEQGTLL

-1228 LLVSIA
+1228 LLVSIV

-1240 RYLEGINEIMEY
+1240 RYLESINEIMEY
-1252 FRNNGIKVS
+1252 FRNNGIEVS

>member
-9 FLDDKTLAGMKSV
+9 FLDDRTLAGMKSA
-22 EGNLAALESFNRQM
+22 EGNIAALESFNRQM
-36 VERLQGELK
+36 VERLQKELK
-45 QLERQYKQL
+45 QLERQYRQL

-68 QALKGVIGSLKDE
+68 QALKGVIGGLKDE

-88 KRQANETPLVAHDPA
+88 KRQAGETPLVAHDPA
-103 PKLNQVKMTMAQIA
+103 PKLNQVRMTMAQIA

-143 AVSNARREYELM
+143 AVSNARKEYELM

-170 SAMFSPQT
+170 ASLFSPQT
-178 ALATLITLT
+178 ALAALITLT
-187 VMYSKEIWASI
+187 VVYRKEIGEWI
-198 KGLGGARDATLEL
+198 KGLFGGKNAMDELRESMRETYEVEKEANATFVK
-211 LSAEQEMALARN
+211 SRFEMDRV
-223 KAQESIKKERAELE
+223 IKSVKEF
-237 LIYSKLRD
+237 K
-245 TSLSTRERTAAINE
+245 
-259 WVKRYPEYAGI
+259 G
-270 LDGEQ
+270 
-275 VSLSKLESSYRAL
+275 
-288 SKEIY
+288 SKEEERKKVTELNRTYGETFGYYQTLSEWYDTLMKKSSDYIEVLVLEQKARKWLDKAVEESDKADKLKAEGVEAHRPWFGTGGKIHKFFGGGSTDQFGSDPALVAYNRKLKGIY
-293 ANAVARNYADR
+293 DA
-304 IADLSVRKEKE
+304 E
-315 EIRRLNQKLTVA
+315 EDALK
-327 RAEEDLKKQEEDF
+327 RAEEFQDKAARIKEGTNINTVVSGSVEELENSIAEKRKALKKLTNKED
-340 SRKEQEGFGTAT
+340 
-352 AKIDA
+352 
-357 RKKVEASRR
+357 
-366 NVEEQKRIYNDILGN
+366 Y
-381 LQAYENNIAAIEK
+381 
-394 RIKTADLFPQPEEG
+394 
-408 TYDYWTAQ
+408 
-416 KERSEAVLKE
+416 
-426 IRSDIKRTLDEAAG
+426 EAAMKVIEAEEKKLETITG
-440 EGRDLFS
+440 KKNKDGGRNAS
-447 LGIDKSTVEA
+447 
-457 YRKATGE
+457 
-464 LKTAEKELK
+464 
-473 AYETK
+473 
-478 ERRVPGRTPTDYQN
+478 DYQDA
-492 ELSDARL
+492 LSDARL

-565 QDASSQRVIAG
+565 QDASSQRVVAG

-581 EVYEEEKQFR
+581 DVYDEEKQFR

-664 DTQSTEAL
+664 DAQSTEAL

-718 KRSMDEYAKAQES
+718 KRSMDEYANAQET

-741 VMAGGKVITGVYRD
+741 VMAGGKVITGLYRD
-755 ETGKLTTKLLTQEQ
+755 ETGKLVTGLLTQEQ

-774 TEAQENRRRKRTA
+774 AEAQENRRRKRTA

-819 EDENAKRVIEGFNT
+819 VDENAKRVIEGFNT

-963 HGTKQREDISST
+963 HGTKQREGISST

-1032 IESEEAWLE
+1032 IESEEAWQE

-1052 ISFENVRSS
+1052 ISFESVRSS

-1093 SESYNERIKEW
+1093 SESYNGRLREW

-1121 WSGLRRKRTQ
+1121 QGRRGRNRYKVT
-1131 VVTEAAGVLNQAE
+1131 TEAAGVLSQTEYDA
-1144 HDMLKEA
+1144 LKDS
-1151 WDSIVSDALAQRD
+1151 WNSIVSDALAERD

-1170 GWKGDGTESQSGRGG
+1170 GWQGDPASSQSGRSG
-1185 AFTAMTQEQGTLL
+1185 AFTTMTQEQGTLL

-1240 RYLEGINEIMEY
+1240 RYLESINEIMEY
-1252 FRNNGIKVS
+1252 FRNNGIEVS

>member
-1 MQPIKLEI
+1 VQPIKLEI
-9 FLDDKTLAGMKSV
+9 FLDDRTLAGMKSA
-22 EGNLAALESFNRQM
+22 EGNIAALESFNRQM

-45 QLERQYKQL
+45 QLERQYRQL

-68 QALKGVIGSLKDE
+68 QALKGVIGGLKDE

-88 KRQANETPLVAHDPA
+88 KRQAGETPLVAHDPA
-103 PKLNQVKMTMAQIA
+103 PKLNQVRMTMAQIA

-143 AVSNARREYELM
+143 AVSNARKEYELM

-170 SAMFSPQT
+170 ASLFSPQT
-178 ALATLITLT
+178 ALAALITLT
-187 VMYSKEIWASI
+187 VVYGKEIGEWI
-198 KGLGGARDATLEL
+198 KGLFGGKNAMDELRESMRETYEVEKEANATFVK
-211 LSAEQEMALARN
+211 SRFEMDRV
-223 KAQESIKKERAELE
+223 IKSVKEF
-237 LIYSKLRD
+237 K
-245 TSLSTRERTAAINE
+245 
-259 WVKRYPEYAGI
+259 G
-270 LDGEQ
+270 
-275 VSLSKLESSYRAL
+275 
-288 SKEIY
+288 SKEEERKKVTELNRTYGETFGYYQTLSEWYDTLMKKSSDYIEVLVLEQKARKWLDKAVEESDKADKLKAEGAESHRPWFGAGGKIHKFFGGGSTDQFGSDPASVVYNKKLKDIY
-293 ANAVARNYADR
+293 DA
-304 IADLSVRKEKE
+304 E
-315 EIRRLNQKLTVA
+315 EDALK
-327 RAEEDLKKQEEDF
+327 RAEEFQDKAARIKEGTNINTVVSGSVEELENSIAEKRKALKKLTNKED
-340 SRKEQEGFGTAT
+340 
-352 AKIDA
+352 
-357 RKKVEASRR
+357 
-366 NVEEQKRIYNDILGN
+366 Y
-381 LQAYENNIAAIEK
+381 
-394 RIKTADLFPQPEEG
+394 
-408 TYDYWTAQ
+408 
-416 KERSEAVLKE
+416 
-426 IRSDIKRTLDEAAG
+426 EAAMKVIEAEEKKLETITG
-440 EGRDLFS
+440 KKNKDGGRNAS
-447 LGIDKSTVEA
+447 
-457 YRKATGE
+457 
-464 LKTAEKELK
+464 
-473 AYETK
+473 
-478 ERRVPGRTPTDYQN
+478 DYQDA
-492 ELSDARL
+492 LSDARL

-565 QDASSQRVIAG
+565 QDASSQRVVAG

-581 EVYEEEKQFR
+581 DVYDEEKQFR

-664 DTQSTEAL
+664 DTQSTESL

-718 KRSMDEYAKAQES
+718 KRSMDEYANAQET

-741 VMAGGKVITGVYRD
+741 VMAGGKVITGLYRD
-755 ETGKLTTKLLTQEQ
+755 ETGKLVTGLLTQEQ

-819 EDENAKRVIEGFNT
+819 VDENAKRVIEGFNT

-963 HGTKQREDISST
+963 HGTKQREGISST

-1032 IESEEAWLE
+1032 IESEEAWQE

-1052 ISFENVRSS
+1052 ISFESVRSS

-1093 SESYNERIKEW
+1093 SESYNGRLREW

-1121 WSGLRRKRTQ
+1121 QGRRGRNRYKVT
-1131 VVTEAAGVLNQAE
+1131 TEAAGVLSQTEYDA
-1144 HDMLKEA
+1144 LKDS
-1151 WDSIVSDALAQRD
+1151 WDSIVSDALAERD

-1170 GWKGDGTESQSGRGG
+1170 GWKGDPASSQSGRSG

-1228 LLVSIA
+1228 LLVSIT

-1240 RYLEGINEIMEY
+1240 RYLESINEIMEY
-1252 FRNNGIKVS
+1252 FRNNGIEVS

>member
-1 MQPIKLEI
+1 
-9 FLDDKTLAGMKSV
+9 MKSA

-143 AVSNARREYELM
+143 AVGNARKEYELM

-170 SAMFSPQT
+170 ASLFSPQT
-178 ALATLITLT
+178 ALAALITLT
-187 VMYSKEIWASI
+187 VVYGKEIGEWI
-198 KGLGGARDATLEL
+198 KGLFGGKNAMDELRESMRETYEVEKEANATFVK
-211 LSAEQEMALARN
+211 SRFEMDRV
-223 KAQESIKKERAELE
+223 IK
-237 LIYSKLRD
+237 SV
-245 TSLSTRERTAAINE
+245 REF
-259 WVKRYPEYAGI
+259 KG
-270 LDGEQ
+270 
-275 VSLSKLESSYRAL
+275 
-288 SKEIY
+288 SKEEERKKVTELNRTYGETFGYYQTLSEWYDTLMKKSSDYIEILVLEQKARKWLDKAVEESDKADKLKAEGVESHRPWFGAGGKIHKFFGGGSTDRFGSDPALVAYNKMLKDIY
-293 ANAVARNYADR
+293 DA
-304 IADLSVRKEKE
+304 E
-315 EIRRLNQKLTVA
+315 EDALK
-327 RAEEDLKKQEEDF
+327 RAEEFQDKAARIKEGTNINTVVSGSVEELENSIAEKRKALKKLTNKED
-340 SRKEQEGFGTAT
+340 
-352 AKIDA
+352 
-357 RKKVEASRR
+357 
-366 NVEEQKRIYNDILGN
+366 Y
-381 LQAYENNIAAIEK
+381 
-394 RIKTADLFPQPEEG
+394 
-408 TYDYWTAQ
+408 
-416 KERSEAVLKE
+416 
-426 IRSDIKRTLDEAAG
+426 EAAMKVIEAEEKKLETITG
-440 EGRDLFS
+440 KKNKDGGRNAS
-447 LGIDKSTVEA
+447 
-457 YRKATGE
+457 
-464 LKTAEKELK
+464 
-473 AYETK
+473 
-478 ERRVPGRTPTDYQN
+478 DYQDA
-492 ELSDARL
+492 LSDARL

-555 VAPGEADRIR
+555 VAPGEAGRIR

-576 VQYMQ
+576 VRYMQ

-718 KRSMDEYAKAQES
+718 KRSMDEYANAQETAR
-731 VQKAQEDLNT
+731 QAQEDLNT
-741 VMAGGKVITGVYRD
+741 VMAGGKVITGLYRD
-755 ETGKLTTKLLTQEQ
+755 ETGKLVTELLTQEQ

-774 TEAQENRRRKRTA
+774 SEAQENRRRKRTA

-819 EDENAKRVIEGFNT
+819 VDENAKRVIEGFNT

-963 HGTKQREDISST
+963 HGTKQREGISST

-1032 IESEEAWLE
+1032 IESEEAWQE

-1121 WSGLRRKRTQ
+1121 QGRRGRSRYK
-1131 VVTEAAGVLNQAE
+1131 VVTEAAGVLNETE

-1170 GWKGDGTESQSGRGG
+1170 GWQGDSAGSQSGRSG
-1185 AFTAMTQEQGTLL
+1185 AFTTMTQEQGTLL

>member
-1 MQPIKLEI
+1 
-9 FLDDKTLAGMKSV
+9 MKSA
-22 EGNLAALESFNRQM
+22 EGNIAALESFNRQM
-36 VERLQGELK
+36 VERLQKELK
-45 QLERQYKQL
+45 QLERQYRQL

-68 QALKGVIGSLKDE
+68 QALKGVIGGLKDE

-88 KRQANETPLVAHDPA
+88 KRQAGETPLVAHDPA
-103 PKLNQVKMTMAQIA
+103 PKLNQVRMTMAQIA

-143 AVSNARREYELM
+143 AVSNARKEYELM

-170 SAMFSPQT
+170 ASLFSPQT
-178 ALATLITLT
+178 ALAALITLT
-187 VMYSKEIWASI
+187 VVYGKEIGEWI
-198 KGLGGARDATLEL
+198 KGLFGGKNAMDELRESMRETYEVEKEANATFVKSRFEMDRVIKSVKEFKGSKEEERKKVTELNRTYGETFGYYQTLSEWYDTLMKKSSDYIEVLVLEQKARKWLDKAVEESDKADKLKAEGAESHRPWFGAGGKIHKFFGGGSTDQFGSDPASVVYNKKLKDIYDAE
-211 LSAEQEMALARN
+211 EDAL
-223 KAQESIKKERAELE
+223 KRAEE
-237 LIYSKLRD
+237 FQDK
-245 TSLSTRERTAAINE
+245 AARIKEGTNINT
-259 WVKRYPEYAGI
+259 V
-270 LDGEQ
+270 
-275 VSLSKLESSYRAL
+275 VSGSVEELESSIAEKRKAL
-288 SKEIY
+288 K
-293 ANAVARNYADR
+293 
-304 IADLSVRKEKE
+304 
-315 EIRRLNQKLTVA
+315 KLTNKEDYEAAMKVIE
-327 RAEEDLKKQEEDF
+327 AEEKKLETIT
-340 SRKEQEGFGTAT
+340 G
-352 AKIDA
+352 
-357 RKKVEASRR
+357 KKNKDGGRNAS
-366 NVEEQKRIYNDILGN
+366 
-381 LQAYENNIAAIEK
+381 
-394 RIKTADLFPQPEEG
+394 
-408 TYDYWTAQ
+408 
-416 KERSEAVLKE
+416 
-426 IRSDIKRTLDEAAG
+426 
-440 EGRDLFS
+440 
-447 LGIDKSTVEA
+447 
-457 YRKATGE
+457 
-464 LKTAEKELK
+464 
-473 AYETK
+473 
-478 ERRVPGRTPTDYQN
+478 DYQDA
-492 ELSDARL
+492 LSDARL

-565 QDASSQRVIAG
+565 QDASSQRVVAG

-581 EVYEEEKQFR
+581 DVYDEEKQFR

-664 DTQSTEAL
+664 DAQSTEAL

-718 KRSMDEYAKAQES
+718 KRSMDEYANAQET

-741 VMAGGKVITGVYRD
+741 VMAGGKVITGQYRD
-755 ETGKLTTKLLTQEQ
+755 ETGKLVTGLLTQEQ

-819 EDENAKRVIEGFNT
+819 VDENAKRVIEGFNT

-963 HGTKQREDISST
+963 HGTKQREGISST

-1032 IESEEAWLE
+1032 IESEEAWQE

-1052 ISFENVRSS
+1052 ISFESVRSS

-1080 EKYMQKAMLNSML
+1080 EKYMQRAMLNSML
-1093 SESYNERIKEW
+1093 SESYNERLRKW

-1121 WSGLRRKRTQ
+1121 QGRRGRNRYKVT
-1131 VVTEAAGVLNQAE
+1131 TEAAGVLSQTEYDA
-1144 HDMLKEA
+1144 LKES
-1151 WDSIVSDALAQRD
+1151 WDSIVSDALAERD

-1170 GWKGDGTESQSGRGG
+1170 GWQGDPASSQSGRSG
-1185 AFTAMTQEQGTLL
+1185 AFTTMTQEQGTLL

-1228 LLVSIA
+1228 LLVSIV

-1240 RYLEGINEIMEY
+1240 RYLESINEIMEY
-1252 FRNNGIKVS
+1252 FRNNGIEVS

>member
-9 FLDDKTLAGMKSV
+9 FLDDRTLAGMKSA
-22 EGNLAALESFNRQM
+22 EGNIAALESFNRQM

-45 QLERQYKQL
+45 QLERQYRQL
-54 QKQGLAGDRELADI
+54 QKQGLAGDRELADM
-68 QALKGVIGSLKDE
+68 QALKGVIGGLKDE

-88 KRQANETPLVAHDPA
+88 KRQAGETPLVAHDPA
-103 PKLNQVKMTMAQIA
+103 PKLNQVRMTMAQIA

-143 AVSNARREYELM
+143 AVSNARKEYELM

-170 SAMFSPQT
+170 ASLFSPQT

-187 VMYSKEIWASI
+187 VMYGKEIGEWI
-198 KGLGGARDATLEL
+198 KGLFGGKNAMDEL
-211 LSAEQEMALARN
+211 R
-223 KAQESIKKERAELE
+223 ESIRKTYEVEKEANA
-237 LIYSKLRD
+237 
-245 TSLSTRERTAAINE
+245 TF
-259 WVKRYPEYAGI
+259 VKSRFEMDRVIKSVKEFKG
-270 LDGEQ
+270 
-275 VSLSKLESSYRAL
+275 
-288 SKEIY
+288 SKEEERKKVTELNRTYGETFGYYQTLSEWYDTLMKKSSDYIEILVLEQKARKWLDKAVEESDKADKLKAEGVESHRPWFGAGGKIHKFFGGGSTDRFGSDPALVAYNKMLKDIY
-293 ANAVARNYADR
+293 DAEENA
-304 IADLSVRKEKE
+304 LK
-315 EIRRLNQKLTVA
+315 
-327 RAEEDLKKQEEDF
+327 RAEEFQDKAARIKEGTNINTVVSGSVEELENSIAEKRKALKKLTNKED
-340 SRKEQEGFGTAT
+340 
-352 AKIDA
+352 
-357 RKKVEASRR
+357 
-366 NVEEQKRIYNDILGN
+366 Y
-381 LQAYENNIAAIEK
+381 
-394 RIKTADLFPQPEEG
+394 
-408 TYDYWTAQ
+408 
-416 KERSEAVLKE
+416 
-426 IRSDIKRTLDEAAG
+426 EAAMKVIEAEEKKLG
-440 EGRDLFS
+440 TITGKKNKDGGRNAS
-447 LGIDKSTVEA
+447 
-457 YRKATGE
+457 
-464 LKTAEKELK
+464 
-473 AYETK
+473 
-478 ERRVPGRTPTDYQN
+478 DYQDA
-492 ELSDARL
+492 LSDARL

-565 QDASSQRVIAG
+565 QDASSQRVVAG

-581 EVYEEEKQFR
+581 DVYDEEKQFR

-664 DTQSTEAL
+664 DAQSTEAL

-718 KRSMDEYAKAQES
+718 KRSMDEYANAQGT

-741 VMAGGKVITGVYRD
+741 VMAGGKVITGLYRD
-755 ETGKLTTKLLTQEQ
+755 ETGKLVTGLLTQEQ

-819 EDENAKRVIEGFNT
+819 VDENAKRVIEGFNT

-963 HGTKQREDISST
+963 HGTKQREGISST

-1032 IESEEAWLE
+1032 IESEEAWQE

-1052 ISFENVRSS
+1052 ISFESVRSS

-1093 SESYNERIKEW
+1093 SESYNERLRKW

-1121 WSGLRRKRTQ
+1121 QGRRGRNRYKVT
-1131 VVTEAAGVLNQAE
+1131 TEAAGVLSQTE
-1144 HDMLKEA
+1144 HDMLKDS
-1151 WDSIVSDALAQRD
+1151 WDSIVNDALAERD

-1170 GWKGDGTESQSGRGG
+1170 GWQGDPASSQSGRSG
-1185 AFTAMTQEQGTLL
+1185 AFTTMAQEQGTLL

-1240 RYLEGINEIMEY
+1240 RYLESINEIMEY
-1252 FRNNGIKVS
+1252 FRNNGIEVS